1 MFALVSVFIQL
12 LLCLSSV
19 DAGRIGAFR
28 FRAFNNF
35 GTNVFEPYDPL
46 ARRYDN
52 SYIGKLTYFNGT
64 MQSMQSPRAA
74 KLQKILD
81 RLPYSDKAIADGK
94 WVVHMV
100 VQQQSAATEDI
111 ETSDLYSADHT
122 SGGAS
127 LQTHHKKVNC
137 TDDAMHE
144 VLEFEISEHTAAHM
158 SMPDL
163 LDEECVS
170 TTWKDRQSW
179 TQNAY
184 SLMEKTTAADC
195 ADGQL
200 PEAYLYRDLKA
211 TFTADQSTRTERR
224 PEAECLENGD
234 EEVLSF
240 TAEASPEVFTEQY
253 VLEEECNN
261 NADASEIV
269 YAFNTDER
277 WEKSSRDNAVSVGS
291 VVVDT
296 AAQFPF
302 FKNLT
307 TTSSASMSSF
317 SGTAS
322 HSLGQSISRKSTLA
336 AERNS
341 KEPAFTVTA
350 WVKGHGQIMK
360 IASGIGDLCGR
371 MSAFSV
377 DSSGQLR
384 NDWGCSDTHASAL
397 RTTTTEWTHVAFR
410 YDGYGKRSV
419 VVGSQEEVDVQ
430 HDTSKDYIADTG
442 GLVSATTH
450 NAVIVRYNELGDVT
464 GNFEGYSIRDCYEKA
479 LAFDHLYFKINN
491 GVCQSSASKSGS
503 GSIYRRS
510 IQYMITEADFTGQ
523 VLHGPFSGQLDEVL
537 VYDRYLSIETIVQ
550 IGAQLMMPNRFNGTS
565 RIDHPLTGTSVSVKR
580 SWTRYADFS
589 EDNIERSDC
598 YDSSDER
605 YAKAIEHETYSYSG
619 EGRGYGE
626 RISYTSHS
634 GALENI
640 SSLSVTDSLTLCN
653 QEHFDTKLVYHSYQE
668 TTHDQCMAQQVDEGA
683 CLGAGGMLPSTRN
696 ECTGV
701 FYPARSYA
709 WQPDNY
715 ELLYDVSEDDCTVGG
730 DAWGQTQP
738 LLFGAQGRN
747 LNVFSDHEMTFYWRN
762 KVGGETQ
769 VVNRTD
775 LHSMKEWCRGTISCA
790 GLQLDGA
797 VIYPVEA
804 VLAPQNDTAH
814 GYRSCDERFRRP
826 VESAMQCFLHAASA
840 TGPEGLIYISG
851 DEFRSFTW
859 GYEGSET
866 GTACYEDA
874 AVFKWTNTQ
883 VGTRLCS
890 DEPSD
895 YEFLPFEQSR
905 WQRDNDSITSTKE
918 DDCTLHKLDW
928 KAHDYVYETR
938 GTGSRPHFVLRG
950 QKSWQRE
957 PVDCLYATDATF
969 AINKSTARECRDEAI
984 LWGAT
989 GYSFQRVGSE
999 FLYFTPRHFTHIEE
1013 ARTECQRLHAHR
1025 DGPEN
1030 AWDLC
1035 TNAQWNCAA
1044 DDSCITS
1051 DTPDDTIFAVAAC
1064 CFNTGTS
1071 CAITTNTDTCTPKHG
1086 YESFSFRACA
1096 DEQVENTTNTTY
1108 NVYDPVWTRSEWR
1121 DETRSRTYDA
1131 AYYDIVQ
1138 ESGRCGHG
1146 MHLSYDECQVVH
1158 SDGIEPILHANNQQC
1173 SQGTRAL
1180 GLFLLLADYLQYPD
1194 TYTVGGSYDILSYSE
1209 CEHYIQTYGSGS
1221 FGECGS
1227 CYWDGGDTGCCRVG
1241 KAGTYIGNT
1250 YQYGG
1255 EFRGF
1260 HSPSYDNC
1268 KCNGIFQCIQIS
1280 REGCPVNQYFTLL
1293 RNGPTCTP
1301 CPEGTFIDATN
1312 HQITTCGGPTLL
1324 TGKYLQEHT
1333 NGQGVV
1339 VPKEACEAFA
1349 TAVSLPYT
1357 ETDNAATPQGCYVD
1371 ASLPVETVVF
1381 NSNTNTVPCSSTH
1394 RCVKIDDT
1402 KVESTPETY
1411 RDWCADACSAYMS
1424 FSVDT
1429 TNARCRCSERVDLC
1443 SLESS
1448 TGVSLYKHTLLSKT
1462 TLSTVPA
1469 WLGEVYDKDK
1479 IAGCAV
1485 EGTDMYYNRYRYDS
1499 AKQPETGDVALCK
1512 NAFEHFT
1519 ETFDY
1524 NAKCR
1529 YLNHELEVSK
1539 ASLLECQNYAD
1550 QTGYT
1555 AFSFSDGRCLL
1566 ANDRGPCEED
1576 ALWDSRF
1583 FVSPE
1588 AVEQFQRNP
1597 NKKFSIL
1604 PVLECA
1610 GNTTAA
1616 PRVLQVPWGP
1626 EAYGVAWK
1634 LPVNATSYAS
1644 EAEAKAA
1651 CLSDCPAIYKDAS
1664 GSYWA
1669 LDRLE
1674 SGLEMVP
1681 TDPSY
1686 VLHRHRLRNV
1696 DNFNNRRLVTIF
1708 PSASKE
1714 DCHAECLLETS
1725 CRMVQYA
1732 YGQCMFFEDIYETL
1746 TTEKLSYVLYEE
1758 VKGAVSYGPSGD
1770 CWLYKNK
1777 PGQRFSDASDGDCR
1791 SILTNGSGYKT
1802 FPVDKRLAG
1811 ENKVVYILTE
1821 PDLSQAAIASNI
1833 LHEERSEAWCND
1845 RDGQGTWTAYP
1856 AVVSEKEHDDCSG
1869 TWTRNAAIERQNVLQ
1884 RECELPDSKAS
1895 SWTRNS
1901 DAVTATKGKGGYALN
1916 YQNGY
1921 ALRLGSGCGT
1931 LDLEETDKIYGQAC
1945 LNATLCSE
1953 ADRGHGYAVIDGAC
1967 FSYLHEAGGNASDC
1981 RWERSI
1987 ANASSFLPLVRS
1999 NFPDSVE
2006 ACNARATCEGICER
2020 LEAGARA
2027 FVLATSGVAATPT
2040 CHAGWAGEDCTT
2052 LSPSYNTD
2060 ESITDKR
2067 HSAIDYCER
2076 QGQRLCPKQTPF
2088 PVGNLLIQVAP
2099 QSACVHYEAQT
2110 ECTIEDYSA
2119 IEAVAS
2125 CCGRTEKSGKMLVEA
2140 VFYERVKDIGP
2151 CSYPKGLSGSMMVD
2165 STEKLVDSY
2174 SVQQIAKALCAG
2186 GDVASGDCEAACL
2199 ADSSCNYFS
2208 NSSTTC
2214 TLHSTCTQVD
2224 HFDETASTFRLRR
2237 KAGLSDKPQQRHEL
2251 IGDCKYHATVR
2262 AAAVIEQVPFEEAT
2276 DELVPWRCERGSV
2289 VLDRNISFLR
2299 HSLNESFKYDVMEEH
2314 SIDDNTSISL
2324 SYESVR
2330 YTDSVHNT
2338 LEGCL
2343 DSNEGLVNAYDS
2355 VSKRCRTFQDPAS
2368 ALRTEAAFLGQSF
2381 RSAGLFEE
2389 FRMATD
2395 EPFEVLQSSTAALP
2409 VADWALSSAADD
2421 CEVFCLQNNCDGYV
2435 LSGQDCKLVSMPN
2448 STMLAYMRAVEAA
2461 GSVIVRL
2468 RTSSEL
2474 VCRPNASAWQ
2484 ITQFEA
2490 ASMPSLAVT
2499 ELLGTASTLQ
2509 YCKHLFFGDKRT
2521 PRLDVFLYDS
2531 STGEC
2536 RISLLRDTLVASEG
2550 ASTVAGFSAYR
2561 IAVAAMNPWRTEATK
2576 YETEDIARET
2586 CLPPEGMLAGRDCLS
2601 HECAAFWF
2609 REEDVIRHEI
2619 TREQCNP
2626 MLPPEL
2632 PLLSFAWDRNR
2643 QGTLTFN
2650 VEEDTCRESQKFLSW
2665 RTGTEGR
2672 ERIVVESEAECMN
2685 KSTADLTA
2693 VFLGNEPLPDHRSAC
2708 NGIVDEHSF
2717 ERLFP
2722 HAIQMAHSESTRI
2735 VSTQAS
2741 IDECAAHANAYYAHQ
2756 NRSTE
2761 SKVFEYRFTDLQCAI
2776 FSEIECPTLCLP
2788 DDTVKQGFSAF
2799 RLHGETGLTA
2809 ASCWLLSV
2817 LDSQSTG
2824 RTYCRQCPLG
2834 KHSARAGSNCLPCQ
2848 QGRYAD
2854 EEGLRA
2860 CKSCPEGTFQF
2871 GSGETHCHN
2880 CPAGSYQDISEGKR
2894 SCKLCAAGKYEQN
2907 NTCHDCPAGTAAP
2920 NNFESNNA
2928 GDLVYS
2934 GTNYKGPLL
2943 YYDPRFDYSDV
2954 HGISYKEADGTYMKG
2969 YSPIFTAL
2977 RKLQMDQHDS
2987 PADCISCTAG
2997 TYADQSGASECK
3009 ACAEGQFNAAVG
3021 ATDCTEC
3028 NIGKVARPS
3037 NASFHELMPFACFSA
3052 EELGEYKSYNSAT
3065 DAYDKTGEDIGLI
3078 REEAQTHLEDCFES
3092 CKAEQACLFVS
3103 YKASTCRL
3111 HRKCD
3116 ERGETGW
3123 AAYRMSRST
3132 SSISDSTSYALS
3144 IEATVYGPSHH
3155 ECKEESLL
3163 VAPET
3168 YVHFPDNGIS
3178 TAGTIATAF
3187 TFQDAIDQC
3196 NSRRDCVGFTY
3207 AGAEDVS
3214 LRTFEENAP
3223 ILLKNQGDKFGQTG
3237 LQAWFK
3243 EPPVE
3248 TKKDCQQ
3255 QCAQLTNCTFMEWN
3269 GTKACRKWSSCTPV
3283 KKASLEAPE
3292 SSLYQIGLSASYR
3305 LFPFQGRWPCDAV
3318 VLSGKTKEECEAE
3331 AVATTAPMFYFD
3343 DGACHVYVSYTSNG
3357 IDDLYSGLATRQSS
3371 ICLSGSA
3378 PPAFETATGFL
3389 YVLGK
3394 RAWDE
3399 AAVQCFFCP
3408 AGLHTE
3414 VATATVCR
3422 QCQAGTYD
3430 INPQSSNPC
3439 QACELGRF
3447 QDEPGQAT
3455 CKACSAGRYQ
3465 DEVGGEQC
3473 KASGQGYRAVGQ
3485 GLNIAGAQDTALW
3498 AKTSGPLQTNT
3509 NAQAATLD
3517 FEGATGKE
3525 ICGRNS
3531 FAAGYENM
3539 HCKKVPVGA
3548 ISVTRERL
3556 WTKEQVACLYEK
3568 NTAVVYVNVSASLSF
3583 YEGDLFNRGNL
3594 KSVDDCIAFAN
3605 EQSTG
3610 ATARAIAVSFGG
3622 GFCHFFSNTA
3632 DGVTPKC
3639 IVTDAHE
3646 SASISVGETQYASQA
3661 DEPSIDPEWFENWTP
3676 HEGVRFVGPYECT
3689 GINYAYVGDYYS
3701 VSDCIN
3707 ICRQSRNNGV
3717 AACRYISYSSNDN
3730 KCYLVNWEV
3739 GLTPETD
3746 GSGQSGKIFQTT
3758 VSNVEEACSY
3768 GSRTVTRNSGDT
3780 EVGSGGYRV
3789 KDHVPGADVGHFT
3802 EYSITG
3808 EGTSFGETMKII
3820 GRKDSN
3826 GGLSVGMGGYYQT
3839 GVPNI
3844 IDERMSASL
3853 TVQGINGCNPG
3864 NTYCPDPIYP
3874 FCSNTNTDTL
3884 STGIDLGLGT
3894 IDSSYGYMYIT
3905 LPQYVFETQTSRGGQ
3920 TVTYKI
3926 LHLAWPSKLTCNGE
3940 IWSWDADGN
3949 KITTGTDQ
3957 TTGLGATDIFW
3968 RPSSTATEYKGYAA
3982 FTTFELQ
3989 FQTNQRQAIE
3999 CQVDSFHQTRV
4010 LNVSWSDMEKLKNVY
4025 SDIYLSVFLGDGFA
4039 ESNILLQDPYTFG
4052 QAHDPYSSY
4061 IFDTSS
4067 NCRGS
4072 NKLLFFIHGHEDPG
4086 VETSEWHIDECK
4098 DPQFETDRCINLEYC
4113 TYRTYRTEF
4122 SSACRWGRRR
4132 FYDRMK
4138 TVLLQQHTLATNVFP
4153 DYKIDGGYQAD
4164 NLLHTLGFYDIHDLN
4179 EENGTKNG
4187 PLEFTYKRVNHIS
4200 YNHSSIMPL
4209 FDVGMNEDNFDTTD
4223 TSMANFRAVKGG
4235 NTFEYCS
4242 GSTTQPAAPYYPASC
4257 DDLGY
4262 PFIIDQLE
4270 SASSSKK
4277 VCVKVG
4283 SLPLEKCCIGSECD
4297 SSIPSCMNVTGSSGL
4312 ASVPYTVLQYLSFDE
4327 SAAAVLSEHSDN
4339 NAARGLAY
4347 VKDKCSQRGNACL
4360 GVSSNVADDFFYTH
4374 APSLALKI
4382 KINTDRDFV
4391 LKTADYKEEGLA
4403 TIENA
4408 TKEEGADTLRACYEI
4423 CLQTRLCTM
4432 FSFRPSDSG
4441 CFVQRDLFAS
4451 VIDSGT
4457 EVLFTLNKNVDDTSK
4472 AQFCRPCAIGST
4484 ASSATQGGIGV
4495 CKACEPGKISSTSN
4509 IFVAEEQVGLAAQ
4522 EDCQACPV
4530 GMLYLAATASCIACP
4545 KGFAC
4550 AREES
4555 YFGSAVAQCKKH
4567 EYSTSS
4573 LLDFEGEGVSS
4584 SASLRCDYCVAGKY
4598 NNMKG
4603 AEYCEK
4609 CPKGFYSNIRQSCEP
4624 CPVGTYTLTTA
4635 SDECFEVD
4643 SQSYIAW
4650 PASTLSAKRL
4660 CSTGNCAVGES
4671 RTCIGTEDAYCQS
4684 CPELRPG
4691 HRTYAIGSECV
4702 IEKCQPGTFSANGC
4716 LGSSCCTD
4724 CTSNCKAGQHSVG
4737 CGDPDDLIG
4746 GHTQNTQCADCPVNT
4761 YTEFDALDAPCDE
4774 GAGPNFGSQGTCAKC
4789 DEAPH
4794 ILGEGFTTAS
4804 PWSYLDAYERIS
4816 PTPETHTD
4824 QRRCAAGTENAGN
4837 LPSNNNRNSFLTDPQ
4852 KKCCSAAAYKCIDCR
4867 STELVSYS
4875 YSASG
4880 GIWSY
4885 NTLFFGRTEQ
4895 PAWSTDGLTGQTY
4908 CQSYWYLWNKAA
4920 RDAVVAHDARYAPV
4934 YGCTDSDANNYNSGA
4949 TKSDGSC
4956 TYDDCFPSEAIVE
4969 TPEGKKPIYALEIG
4983 DFALSHEGF
4992 SEVYL
4997 LGHADNESVAEYLHL
5012 TTDNGTSIRLSKEHF
5027 IESNG
5032 RYVYAKDVKKGDRLA
5047 YGERVIGIEKEKA
5060 KGLWNPFT
5068 IAGTIVVDGVLAS
5081 CHSDWFLENLPEW
5094 MRPSR
5099 HLIPAIYQALMAP
5112 ARQIYRRNRAWVR
5125 RFVDSFEGKAIGEHS
5140 LTDVLKKMWSSYGR
5154 ENVSGDH

>member
-35 GTNVFEPYDPL
+35 GTHVFEPYDPL
-46 ARRYDN
+46 ALRYDN

-81 RLPYSDKAIADGK
+81 RLPYSDKAIADGQ

-111 ETSDLYSADHT
+111 ETSDLNSADHT

-127 LQTHHKKVNC
+127 LQTHHKKINC
-137 TDDAMHE
+137 TDDAAHE

-179 TQNAY
+179 TQNTY
-184 SLMEKTTAADC
+184 SLTEKTTAADC

-253 VLEEECNN
+253 VLEEECND
-261 NADASEIV
+261 NADASDIL
-269 YAFNTDER
+269 YAFNADER

-296 AAQFPF
+296 AAQLPF
-302 FKNLT
+302 FKNRT
-307 TTSSASMSSF
+307 TTSSASVSSF

-322 HSLGQSISRKSTLA
+322 QSLGQSISRKSTLA
-336 AERNS
+336 QERNS

-350 WVKGHGQIMK
+350 WVKGFGQVMK

-371 MSAFSV
+371 MSAFSI
-377 DSSGQLR
+377 DSGGQLR

-430 HDTSKDYIADTG
+430 HDTSKDYFADTG

-464 GNFEGYSIRDCYEKA
+464 GNFEGYSLRDCYEKA
-479 LAFDHLYFKINN
+479 VGFDHLYFKINN

-550 IGAQLMMPNRFNGTS
+550 IGAQLTMPDRFNGTS
-565 RIDHPLTGTSVSVKR
+565 RIDHPLTGMSVAVKR

-589 EDNIERSDC
+589 EDDVKRSDC

-605 YAKAIEHETYSYSG
+605 YTKAIEHETYSYSG

-668 TTHDQCMAQQVDEGA
+668 TSHDECMAQQVDEGA

-696 ECTGV
+696 ECAGT

-730 DAWGQTQP
+730 DAWGQSQP

-775 LHSMKEWCRGTISCA
+775 LHSMQEWCRGTISCA

-814 GYRSCDERFRRP
+814 GFRSCDERFRRP

-928 KAHDYVYETR
+928 RGHDYVYETR

-969 AINKSTARECRDEAI
+969 AINKSTARECRDQAI
-984 LWGAT
+984 LWRAT

-999 FLYFTPRHFTHIEE
+999 FLYLTARHFTHPEE
-1013 ARTECQRLHAHR
+1013 ARAECQRLHANR

-1096 DEQVENTTNTTY
+1096 DEQIENTTNTTY
-1108 NVYDPVWTRSEWR
+1108 NVYAPVWARSEWR
-1121 DETRSRTYDA
+1121 TETRSRTYDA
-1131 AYYDIVQ
+1131 AYYDIV
-1138 ESGRCGHG
+1138 EEDRCGHG
-1146 MHLSYDECQVVH
+1146 MHLSYDECLAVH
-1158 SDGIEPILHANNQQC
+1158 SDGIAPILHASDQQC

-1180 GLFLLLADYLQYPD
+1180 GLFVSYTITTATFSMVAWYNYPEITKAECYQYYLDHYSQYPWSSTGSSGTGVCGHYYYYQSGHRFYWNKD
-1194 TYTVGGSYDILSYSE
+1194 DMCIGSSNYVGGQCVQKFTTATSY
-1209 CEHYIQTYGSGS
+1209 
-1221 FGECGS
+1221 
-1227 CYWDGGDTGCCRVG
+1227 
-1241 KAGTYIGNT
+1241 
-1250 YQYGG
+1250 
-1255 EFRGF
+1255 
-1260 HSPSYDNC
+1260 
-1268 KCNGIFQCIQIS
+1268 
-1280 REGCPVNQYFTLL
+1280 
-1293 RNGPTCTP
+1293 
-1301 CPEGTFIDATN
+1301 
-1312 HQITTCGGPTLL
+1312 

-1333 NGQGVV
+1333 DGQSVV
-1339 VPKEACEAFA
+1339 VPKEACQAFA
-1349 TAVSLPYT
+1349 TALGLSFSEV
-1357 ETDNAATPQGCYVD
+1357 DNAATPQGCYVD
-1371 ASLPVETVVF
+1371 ASLPAETVVF

-1394 RCVKIDDT
+1394 RCVKIDDSKAQT
-1402 KVESTPETY
+1402 TPETY

-1448 TGVSLYKHTLLSKT
+1448 TGVSLYRYPWLGKT
-1462 TLSTVPA
+1462 TLSADPV
-1469 WLGEVYDKDK
+1469 WLGEVYDKNK

-1485 EGTDMYYNRYRYDS
+1485 EGTDMYYNAYRYDS
-1499 AKQPETGDVALCK
+1499 AKRPANGDVGLCK

-1524 NAKCR
+1524 SNTKCR
-1529 YLNHELEVSK
+1529 YLNHELEVDK

-1555 AFSFSDGRCLL
+1555 AFSFSGQRCLL
-1566 ANDRGPCEED
+1566 AKDRGPCEED

-1588 AVEQFQRNP
+1588 AVEQFQP
-1597 NKKFSIL
+1597 NTNKEFSVV

-1610 GNTTAA
+1610 ENTTAA

-1626 EAYGVAWK
+1626 EAYGVAWQ

-1644 EAEAKAA
+1644 EAEVKAA

-1674 SGLEMVP
+1674 GDEMEP

-1686 VLHRHRLRNV
+1686 ALHRYRLRNV
-1696 DNFNNRRLVTIF
+1696 DNFDNRRLVTIF

-1714 DCHAECLLETS
+1714 DCHAECLMETS

-1732 YGQCMFFEDIYETL
+1732 YGQCMFFDSIYETL
-1746 TTEKLSYVLYEE
+1746 ATEKLSYVLYEE

-1770 CWLYKNK
+1770 CWLYKNN

-1791 SILTNGSGYKT
+1791 SILTTGSGYKT
-1802 FPVDKRLAG
+1802 FPVDQRLAG

-1821 PDLSQAAIASNI
+1821 PDLTAAAIASNI
-1833 LHEERSEAWCND
+1833 VHEERSEAWCDD
-1845 RDGQGTWTAYP
+1845 RDGQGAWTAYP

-1869 TWTRNAAIERQNVLQ
+1869 TWTRNAAIERHNILQ
-1884 RECELPDSKAS
+1884 RECELSDSKAS

-1901 DAVTATKGKGGYALN
+1901 DAVTETKGKGGYALN

-1921 ALRLGSGCGT
+1921 ALRLGVGCGT
-1931 LDLEETDKIYGQAC
+1931 LDLEETDKVYGQAC

-2006 ACNARATCEGICER
+2006 ACNARASCEGICER
-2020 LEAGARA
+2020 LEAGGRA
-2027 FVLATSGVAATPT
+2027 FVLATSSVAATPL
-2040 CHAGWAGEDCTT
+2040 CHAGWTGDDCTT

-2060 ESITDKR
+2060 DSITDKR

-2088 PVGNLLIQVAP
+2088 PMGNLLIQIAP

-2110 ECTIEDYSA
+2110 ECAIEDYSA

-2140 VFYERVKDIGP
+2140 VVYDRVKDIGL
-2151 CSYPKGLSGSMMVD
+2151 CSYPKGLSGSMVVD
-2165 STEKLVDSY
+2165 STAKLTDAY

-2186 GDVASGDCEAACL
+2186 GNVTTGDCEAACL
-2199 ADSSCNYFS
+2199 AESSCNYFS
-2208 NSSTTC
+2208 NTSATC
-2214 TLHSTCTQVD
+2214 TLHSACTQLTD
-2224 HFDETASTFRLRR
+2224 HFDDTAATFRLRR
-2237 KAGLSDKPQQRHEL
+2237 KAGLFDKPQQRHEL

-2262 AAAVIEQVPFEEAT
+2262 AAAVIDQATFEEAT

-2289 VLDRNISFLR
+2289 VLDRSISFLR

-2314 SIDDNTSISL
+2314 SVDDNTSISL
-2324 SYESVR
+2324 SYETVR
-2330 YTDSVHNT
+2330 YTDSVHDT

-2343 DSNEGLVNAYDS
+2343 DSNEGLVNAYEA

-2395 EPFEVLQSSTAALP
+2395 EPFEVLQSRTDVLP
-2409 VADWALSSAADD
+2409 VVDWSLSSAADE
-2421 CEVFCLQNNCDGYV
+2421 CEAFCLQNECDGYV
-2435 LSGQDCKLVSMPN
+2435 LSGQDCKLLSMPN

-2461 GSVIVRL
+2461 GTVIVRL
-2468 RTSSEL
+2468 RTPSEL

-2490 ASMPSLAVT
+2490 ASMPPLALT

-2561 IAVAAMNPWRTEATK
+2561 IAVAAMNPRRTEATK

-2586 CLPPEGMLAGRDCLS
+2586 CLPPDGVLAGRDCLS
-2601 HECAAFWF
+2601 HECAPFWF

-2619 TREQCNP
+2619 TRDACNP
-2626 MLPPEL
+2626 TLPPEL

-2650 VEEDTCRESQKFLSW
+2650 VEEEPCRASQKFLSW
-2665 RTGTEGR
+2665 RTGTEGTGK
-2672 ERIVVESEAECMN
+2672 VVVQSEAECLN
-2685 KSTADLTA
+2685 KSTAEVTA

-2788 DDTVKQGFSAF
+2788 DETAKQGFFAF

-2824 RTYCRQCPLG
+2824 NAYCRQCPLG

-2880 CPAGSYQDISEGKR
+2880 CPAGSYQDIGEGKR

-2934 GTNYKGPLL
+2934 GANYKGPLL

-2987 PADCISCTAG
+2987 AADCISCTAG
-2997 TYADQSGASECK
+2997 TYADQTGASECK

-3021 ATDCTEC
+3021 ATGCTEC
-3028 NIGKVARPS
+3028 SIGEVARPS
-3037 NASFHELMPFACFSA
+3037 DASFHELMPFACFSA
-3052 EELGEYKSYNSAT
+3052 EELGEYKDT
-3065 DAYDKTGEDIGLI
+3065 GIKTGEDIGLI
-3078 REEAQTHLEDCFES
+3078 REEAQAHLEDCFES

-3103 YKASTCRL
+3103 YKASVCRL

-3116 ERGETGW
+3116 ERGEAGW
-3123 AAYRMSRST
+3123 TAYRMSRST
-3132 SSISDSTSYALS
+3132 SSISDSTAYALS
-3144 IEATVYGPSHH
+3144 VEATVYGPSHH
-3155 ECKEESLL
+3155 ECEEESLL

-3168 YVHFPDNGIS
+3168 YVHFPDHGIT

-3196 NSRRDCVGFTY
+3196 NTMSDCVGFTY

-3223 ILLKNQGDKFGQTG
+3223 ILLKNQGDKFEQNG
-3237 LQAWFK
+3237 LQAFFK
-3243 EPPVE
+3243 EQPVE

-3283 KKASLEAPE
+3283 KKAFLEAPE
-3292 SSLYQIGLSASYR
+3292 SSLYQISLSASHR

-3318 VLSGKTKEECEAE
+3318 VFGGKTKEECEAE
-3331 AVATTAPMFYFD
+3331 AVAKTAPMFYFD
-3343 DGACHVYVSYTSNG
+3343 DGACHVYLSYTSNG
-3357 IDDLYSGLATRQSS
+3357 IDDLYSGLVGRQSS

-3378 PPAFETATGFL
+3378 PPPFETATGFL
-3389 YVLGK
+3389 YTLGK
-3394 RAWDE
+3394 RTWDE
-3399 AAVQCFFCP
+3399 AAVQCSFCP

-3414 VATATVCR
+3414 VVAATVCR

-3465 DEVGGEQC
+3465 DETGGEQC

-3485 GLNIAGAQDTALW
+3485 GLANIAGTQDTALW

-3509 NAQAATLD
+3509 DAQAALID
-3517 FEGATGKE
+3517 FEGATGRE

-3568 NTAVVYVNVSASLSF
+3568 DTAVLYVNVSVSLSF
-3583 YEGDLFNRGNL
+3583 YEGDLFNRGNM

-3610 ATARAIAVSFGG
+3610 STALAVAVSFGG
-3622 GFCHFFSNTA
+3622 GLCHFFSNTA

-3639 IVTDAHE
+3639 IATGAHE
-3646 SASISVGETQYASQA
+3646 SASLSISEAQFSSQS

-3676 HEGVRFVGPYECT
+3676 HEGVRFVSPYQCKL
-3689 GINYAYVGDYYS
+3689 INYHDVGDFFS
-3701 VSDCIN
+3701 ATDCTN
-3707 ICRQSRNNGV
+3707 ACRQQRTQGK
-3717 AACRYISYSSNDN
+3717 AACRYVSYNSNDN
-3730 KCYLVNWEV
+3730 RCFFVNWDDGDSV
-3739 GLTPETD
+3739 TLKFD
-3746 GSGQSGKIFQTT
+3746 GSGESSTIFENTIA
-3758 VSNVEEACSY
+3758 NIELPCSY
-3768 GSRTVTRNSGDT
+3768 GSRTVPLDT
-3780 EVGSGGYRV
+3780 TDTTAGSGGYRI
-3789 KDHVPGADVGHFT
+3789 DSISGSNTEHSSTFT
-3802 EYSITG
+3802 ITG
-3808 EGTSFGETMKII
+3808 FGATFGETMEIK
-3820 GRKDSN
+3820 GRKDKFGFDS
-3826 GGLSVGMGGYYQT
+3826 
-3839 GVPNI
+3839 
-3844 IDERMSASL
+3844 
-3853 TVQGINGCNPG
+3853 
-3864 NTYCPDPIYP
+3864 
-3874 FCSNTNTDTL
+3874 
-3884 STGIDLGLGT
+3884 LGLGGDGVT
-3894 IDSSYGYMYIT
+3894 VSSFTVSHGSIYSPSLPPTTTALLMGNVRLPIGHYSIFGDPPIPANGYYPNNQPVYGEDWEEDGFNGWIAFDIHFVFVNEVKCSNGEQWNWDSNGVASGHDHDHDMTFNDNLGMNGVVIT
-3905 LPQYVFETQTSRGGQ
+3905 LNSASTCEISF
-3920 TVTYKI
+3920 
-3926 LHLAWPSKLTCNGE
+3926 ASKLVQEDYRCDYFFYGIPSSQHTCYKYVSDGEWYINVYGGVYVRNSDLSAASRPRHSITVDCNGAC
-3940 IWSWDADGN
+3940 AD
-3949 KITTGTDQ
+3949 T
-3957 TTGLGATDIFW
+3957 
-3968 RPSSTATEYKGYAA
+3968 SSEWKSQECDTASERARDG
-3982 FTTFELQ
+3982 
-3989 FQTNQRQAIE
+3989 
-3999 CQVDSFHQTRV
+3999 
-4010 LNVSWSDMEKLKNVY
+4010 
-4025 SDIYLSVFLGDGFA
+4025 GDGF
-4039 ESNILLQDPYTFG
+4039 
-4052 QAHDPYSSY
+4052 
-4061 IFDTSS
+4061 TS
-4067 NCRGS
+4067 
-4072 NKLLFFIHGHEDPG
+4072 D
-4086 VETSEWHIDECK
+4086 
-4098 DPQFETDRCINLEYC
+4098 
-4113 TYRTYRTEF
+4113 
-4122 SSACRWGRRR
+4122 CRWSRRR
-4132 FYDRMK
+4132 FYDRIK
-4138 TVLLQQHTLATNVFP
+4138 TALLQDHTIPTNVFP
-4153 DYKIDGGYQAD
+4153 DYNINGGYQGP
-4164 NLLHTLGFYDIHDLN
+4164 NLLKTLGFINFQDHN
-4179 EENGTKNG
+4179 EASGSTTG
-4187 PLEFTYKRVNHIS
+4187 PLHIS
-4200 YNHSSIMPL
+4200 YDRVTHLSYDHDSIMPL
-4209 FDVGMNEDNFDTTD
+4209 FDVGTNGDDFYATD
-4223 TSMANFRAVKGG
+4223 TSMASFRAKKGA
-4235 NTFEYCS
+4235 NSFEYCS
-4242 GSTTQPAAPYYPASC
+4242 GSTMQRTAPHFPRSC
-4257 DDLGY
+4257 DDLGF
-4262 PFIIDQLE
+4262 PFVINAGDSQ
-4270 SASSSKK
+4270 SGTQK
-4277 VCVKVG
+4277 VCTKVG
-4283 SLPLEKCCIGSECD
+4283 TDPVEECCIGPDCPVGG
-4297 SSIPSCMNVTGSSGL
+4297 SIPRCMDSVSYSGL
-4312 ASVPYTVLQYLSFDE
+4312 HVVDYEISQYLSYSTSNPVSISAHTE
-4327 SAAAVLSEHSDN
+4327 SDASV
-4339 NAARGLAY
+4339 GIAY
-4347 VKDKCSQRGNACL
+4347 VKDRCSQLGRFCL
-4360 GVSSNVADDFFYTH
+4360 AVSSNSPEQIYYAHGQEV
-4374 APSLALKI
+4374 SLKLKESG
-4382 KINTDRDFV
+4382 DRDLL
-4391 LKTADYKEEGLA
+4391 LKAADFTEDSQATIQGASKEEG
-4403 TIENA
+4403 IDNIQ
-4408 TKEEGADTLRACYEI
+4408 DCYER
-4423 CLQTRLCTM
+4423 CLETAFCGM
-4432 FSFRPSDSG
+4432 FSFQPSNRS
-4441 CFVQRDLFAS
+4441 CFLQRSIFATAVGS
-4451 VIDSGT
+4451 ST
-4457 EVLFTLNKNVDDTSK
+4457 EVLFKLYNNIDDTSK
-4472 AQFCRPCAIGST
+4472 AQFCTPCAIGST
-4484 ASSATQGGIGV
+4484 ASNANRGGTGL
-4495 CKACEPGKISSTSN
+4495 CQACGPGEISSTSDLF
-4509 IFVAEEQVGLAAQ
+4509 IAEEQVGIAAQ
-4522 EDCQACPV
+4522 EECKPCPA
-4530 GMLYLAATASCIACP
+4530 GMLYLAITQSCIACP
-4545 KGFAC
+4545 KGFIC
-4550 AREES
+4550 PRSGS
-4555 YFGSAVAQCKKH
+4555 YFGSSVAQCKKS

-4573 LLDFEGEGVSS
+4573 LLDFSGEDIST
-4584 SASLRCDYCVAGKY
+4584 SASLRCATCTAGKY

-4609 CPKGFYSNIRQSCEP
+4609 CPKGFFSTARSSCQP

-4635 SDECFEVD
+4635 SEECFQVD
-4643 SQSYIAW
+4643 SQSFIAW
-4650 PASTLSAKRL
+4650 PASTLSDKRL
-4660 CSTGNCAVGES
+4660 CESSECTSVAES
-4671 RTCIGTEDAYCQS
+4671 RTCIGTEDAYCQE
-4684 CPELRPG
+4684 CPEIRPG
-4691 HRTYAIGSECV
+4691 HRTYYDGGCQVLACPENTYSTHGCIG
-4702 IEKCQPGTFSANGC
+4702 IGC
-4716 LGSSCCTD
+4716 CIP

-4737 CGDPDDLIG
+4737 CGDPVNDQG
-4746 GHTQNTQCADCPVNT
+4746 GSTQNTQCADCPVNT
-4761 YTEFDALDAPCDE
+4761 YTEFDALGAPCNE
-4774 GAGPNFGSQGTCAKC
+4774 GSGPNFGSQGTCAKC
-4789 DEAPH
+4789 DGEPH

-4804 PWSYLDAYERIS
+4804 AFYYMPYYNTIS
-4816 PTPETHTD
+4816 PTPATQTD
-4824 QRRCAAGTENAGN
+4824 QRRCAAGTIATGN
-4837 LPSNNNRNSFLTDPQ
+4837 LPSDDDRNSFKDTSPESQ
-4852 KKCCSAAAYKCIDCR
+4852 CCSAAAYQCIPCR
-4867 STELVSYS
+4867 SESVSYS
-4875 YSASG
+4875 YS
-4880 GIWSY
+4880 
-4885 NTLFFGRTEQ
+4885 FFSPVPRYDKLWGRTEQ

-4920 RDAVVAHDARYAPV
+4920 RDDISSFDSIWAP
-4934 YGCTDSDANNYNSGA
+4934 SPSPSPSPAP
-4949 TKSDGSC
+4949 
-4956 TYDDCFPSEAIVE
+4956 DCFPSEAIVE

-4997 LGHADNESVAEYLHL
+4997 LGHADNKSIAEYLRL

-5032 RYVYAKDVKKGDRLA
+5032 RYVYAKDVRKGDRLA
-5047 YGERVIGIEKEKA
+5047 YGERVIEIEKEKA

-5081 CHSDWFLENLPEW
+5081 CHSDWFLEELPEW

-5099 HLIPAIYQALMAP
+5099 ALIPAIYQALMAP
-5112 ARQIYRRNRAWVR
+5112 AREIYKRNRAWVR
-5125 RFVDSFEGKAIGEHS
+5125 RFTESFEGKAIGEHPF
-5140 LTDVLKKMWSSYGR
+5140 TDVLSKMWMTYGR
-5154 ENVSGDH
+5154 ENVSGKK

>member
-1 MFALVSVFIQL
+1 MPSLFIHTFLCL
-12 LLCLSSV
+12 LLLPSV
-19 DAGRIGAFR
+19 HAGRIGAFR

-35 GTNVFEPYDPL
+35 GTHVFEPYDPL

-52 SYIGKLTYFNGT
+52 SYIGKLTYLNGA

-81 RLPYSDKAIADGK
+81 RLPYSDKAIADGQ

-100 VQQQSAATEDI
+100 VKQQSAASEDI
-111 ETSDLYSADHT
+111 ETSDLNSADHT

-127 LQTHHKKVNC
+127 LQTHHKKINC
-137 TDDAMHE
+137 TDDAAHE

-179 TQNAY
+179 TQNPY
-184 SLMEKTTAADC
+184 SLTEKTTAADC

-224 PEAECLENGD
+224 PAAECIDNGD

-253 VLEEECNN
+253 VLEEECND
-261 NADASEIV
+261 NADASEIL
-269 YAFNTDER
+269 YAFNADER
-277 WEKSSRDNAVSVGS
+277 WAKSSRDNAVSVGS
-291 VVVDT
+291 VVVDM
-296 AAQFPF
+296 AAPLPF
-302 FKNLT
+302 FKNRT
-307 TTSSASMSSF
+307 TTSSASVSSF

-336 AERNS
+336 QERNS

-371 MSAFSV
+371 MSTFSI

-430 HDTSKDYIADTG
+430 HDTSKDYFSDTG

-510 IQYMITEADFTGQ
+510 IQYMITEEDFTGQ

-537 VYDRYLSIETIVQ
+537 VYDRYLSLATIVQ
-550 IGAQLMMPNRFNGTS
+550 IGAQLTMPDRFNGTS
-565 RIDHPLTGTSVSVKR
+565 RIDHPLTGMSVAVKR

-589 EDNIERSDC
+589 EDDVKRSDC

-626 RISYTSHS
+626 KISYTSHS
-634 GALENI
+634 GALENV

-668 TTHDQCMAQQVDEGA
+668 TTRDQCMAQQVDEGA

-696 ECTGV
+696 ECAGT
-701 FYPARSYA
+701 FYPSRAYA

-730 DAWGQTQP
+730 DAWGQSQP

-775 LHSMKEWCRGTISCA
+775 LHSMQEWCRGTISCA
-790 GLQLDGA
+790 GLQLDGD

-814 GYRSCDERFRRP
+814 GYRPCDERFRRP
-826 VESAMQCFLHAASA
+826 IESAMQCFLHAASA

-866 GTACYEDA
+866 GTTCYEDA
-874 AVFKWTNTQ
+874 GVFKWATTTYNVTMNAPVYSGAPTYSIVERCDTDGMGHMYSDTRAGGCLYKNGRLFWNPCFDCGNFVCGVDGYACYQSVTSALPTQ
-883 VGTRLCS
+883 GTRLCS

-905 WQRDNDSITSTKE
+905 WQRDNNSITSTKE

-928 KAHDYVYETR
+928 RGHDYVYETR

-957 PVDCLYATDATF
+957 PVDCLYASDATF
-969 AINKSTARECRDEAI
+969 AIDKSTARECRDEAI
-984 LWGAT
+984 HWRAT

-999 FLYFTPRHFTHIEE
+999 FLYLTARHFTHPEE
-1013 ARTECQRLHAHR
+1013 ARAECQRLHANR

-1035 TNAQWNCAA
+1035 TNAQWNCAV

-1096 DEQVENTTNTTY
+1096 DEQIENTTNTTY
-1108 NVYDPVWTRSEWR
+1108 NVYDPVWARSEWR
-1121 DETRSRTYDA
+1121 TETRSRTYDA

-1158 SDGIEPILHANNQQC
+1158 SDGIAPILHASNQQC
-1173 SQGTRAL
+1173 SQGTRAS
-1180 GLFLLLADYLQYPD
+1180 GIFV
-1194 TYTVGGSYDILSYSE
+1194 TYTTATFSMVYWLQNKDPAVTRDECYQYYLESSYYLLGYPWQE
-1209 CEHYIQTYGSGS
+1209 GSGGPLGVCAAS
-1221 FGECGS
+1221 RNWFQWGVH
-1227 CYWDGGDTGCCRVG
+1227 GDCDMSWG
-1241 KAGTYIGNT
+1241 YIDDACLKK
-1250 YQYGG
+1250 
-1255 EFRGF
+1255 F
-1260 HSPSYDNC
+1260 
-1268 KCNGIFQCIQIS
+1268 
-1280 REGCPVNQYFTLL
+1280 
-1293 RNGPTCTP
+1293 PTSHT
-1301 CPEGTFIDATN
+1301 
-1312 HQITTCGGPTLL
+1312 
-1324 TGKYLQEHT
+1324 KYMQEHT

-1339 VPKEACEAFA
+1339 IPKEACEAFA
-1349 TAVSLPYT
+1349 TAISLSYS
-1357 ETDNAATPQGCYVD
+1357 ETDNTATPQGCYVD
-1371 ASLPVETVVF
+1371 ASSLTETVVF

-1402 KVESTPETY
+1402 KAQSSADTY
-1411 RDWCADACSAYMS
+1411 RDWCATACSAYMS

-1429 TNARCRCSERVDLC
+1429 SSAHCRCSERIDLC
-1443 SLESS
+1443 SLESR
-1448 TGVSLYKHTLLSKT
+1448 TGVSLYRYPWLGKT
-1462 TLSTVPA
+1462 TLSAVPA
-1469 WLGEVYDKDK
+1469 WLGEVYDKDN
-1479 IAGCAV
+1479 IAGCAI
-1485 EGTDMYYNRYRYDS
+1485 EGTDMYYNAYRYDS
-1499 AKQPETGDVALCK
+1499 AKLPANGDVALCK

-1529 YLNHELEVSK
+1529 YLNHELEVDK

-1566 ANDRGPCEED
+1566 AKDRGPCEED
-1576 ALWDSRF
+1576 ALWDSMF
-1583 FVSPE
+1583 FVRPE
-1588 AVEQFQRNP
+1588 DVEQFQKNS

-1610 GNTTAA
+1610 ENVTSGS
-1616 PRVLQVPWGP
+1616 RVLQIPWGP
-1626 EAYGVAWK
+1626 EAYGVAWQ
-1634 LPVNATSYAS
+1634 LPVNATSYTS

-1651 CLSDCPAIYKDAS
+1651 CLSDCPAIYKDPS

-1674 SGLEMVP
+1674 SGLEMTP
-1681 TDPSY
+1681 TAASFA
-1686 VLHRHRLRNV
+1686 LHRHRLRNV
-1696 DNFNNRRLVTIF
+1696 DNFDNRRLVTIF

-1714 DCHAECLLETS
+1714 DCHAECLSETS
-1725 CRMVQYA
+1725 CRMAQYA
-1732 YGQCMFFEDIYETL
+1732 YGQCMFFEGVYETL
-1746 TTEKLSYVLYEE
+1746 ATDKLSYVLYEE
-1758 VKGAVSYGPSGD
+1758 FKGAVSYGPSGD

-1777 PGQRFSDASDGDCR
+1777 PGQRFSDASDGDCK
-1791 SILTNGSGYKT
+1791 SILTTGSGYKT

-1821 PDLSQAAIASNI
+1821 PDLTQAALASNTV
-1833 LHEERSEAWCND
+1833 HEERSEAWCND

-1856 AVVSEKEHDDCSG
+1856 DVVSEKEHDDCSG
-1869 TWTRNAAIERQNVLQ
+1869 AWTRNAAIERQSVLQ

-1895 SWTRNS
+1895 WTRNS
-1901 DAVTATKGKGGYALN
+1901 DAVTETKGKGGYALN
-1916 YQNGY
+1916 YHNGY
-1921 ALRLGSGCGT
+1921 ALRLGFGCGQ
-1931 LDLEETDKIYGQAC
+1931 LDLEETSKVYGRAC

-2020 LEAGARA
+2020 LESGGRA
-2027 FVLATSGVAATPT
+2027 FVLATSSVSVTPT
-2040 CHAGWAGEDCTT
+2040 CHAGWTGDDCTT
-2052 LSPSYNTD
+2052 LLPSYNTD
-2060 ESITDKR
+2060 DSITDKR

-2088 PVGNLLIQVAP
+2088 PMGNLLIQIAP

-2110 ECTIEDYSA
+2110 ECAIEDYSA

-2140 VFYERVKDIGP
+2140 LFYKRVKDIGP

-2165 STEKLVDSY
+2165 STAKLVDTY

-2208 NSSTTC
+2208 NSSTAC
-2214 TLHSTCTQVD
+2214 TLHSACTQLTD
-2224 HFDETASTFRLRR
+2224 HFDDTAATFRLRR
-2237 KAGLSDKPQQRHEL
+2237 KAGLFDKPQERHEL

-2262 AAAVIEQVPFEEAT
+2262 AAAVIEQVAFDEAT

-2299 HSLNESFKYDVMEEH
+2299 HSLNESFKFDVMEEH

-2324 SYESVR
+2324 SYEAVH
-2330 YTDSVHNT
+2330 YTDSVHET
-2338 LEGCL
+2338 LEDCL

-2389 FRMATD
+2389 FRVATD
-2395 EPFEVLQSSTAALP
+2395 DSFEVLQSRTAVLP
-2409 VADWALSSAADD
+2409 VADWALSSAADE
-2421 CEVFCLQNNCDGYV
+2421 CEAFCLQNDCDGYV
-2435 LSGQDCKLVSMPN
+2435 LSGQECKLVSMPD
-2448 STMLAYMRAVEAA
+2448 SAMIAYMRAVEAA

-2468 RTSSEL
+2468 RTPSEL

-2484 ITQFEA
+2484 VTQFEA
-2490 ASMPSLAVT
+2490 ASMPPLALT

-2509 YCKHLFFGDKRT
+2509 YCKQLFFGDRRT

-2536 RISLLRDTLVASEG
+2536 RVSLLRDTLVASEG

-2561 IAVAAMNPWRTEATK
+2561 IAVAAMNPRRTEARR

-2586 CLPPEGMLAGRDCLS
+2586 CLPPEGMLAGRDCRS
-2601 HECAAFWF
+2601 HECAPFWF

-2619 TREQCNP
+2619 TRDVCNP
-2626 MLPPEL
+2626 TLPPEL

-2665 RTGTEGR
+2665 RTGTEGT
-2672 ERIVVESEAECMN
+2672 EKVVVESEAECLN
-2685 KSTADLTA
+2685 KATANLTA

-2722 HAIQMAHSESTRI
+2722 HAIQMTHSESTRI

-2776 FSEIECPTLCLP
+2776 FSETECPTLCLP
-2788 DDTVKQGFSAF
+2788 DETAKQGFSAF

-2880 CPAGSYQDISEGKR
+2880 CPAGSYQDIGEGKR

-2928 GDLVYS
+2928 GDLLYS
-2934 GTNYKGPLL
+2934 GASYKGPLL

-2987 PADCISCTAG
+2987 AADCISCTAG

-3021 ATDCTEC
+3021 ATGCTEC
-3028 NIGKVARPS
+3028 NIGEVARPS
-3037 NASFHELMPFACFSA
+3037 DASFHELMPFACFSA
-3052 EELGEYKSYNSAT
+3052 EELGEI
-3065 DAYDKTGEDIGLI
+3065 GEDIGLI
-3078 REEAQTHLEDCFES
+3078 REEAQAHLEDCFES

-3103 YKASTCRL
+3103 YKASVCRL

-3116 ERGETGW
+3116 ERGEAGW
-3123 AAYRMSRST
+3123 TAYRMSRST
-3132 SSISDSTSYALS
+3132 SSISDSTAYALS
-3144 IEATVYGPSHH
+3144 VEATVYGPSHH
-3155 ECKEESLL
+3155 ECEEEMLL
-3163 VAPET
+3163 LSPDT
-3168 YVHFPDNGIS
+3168 YVHFPDHGIT
-3178 TAGTIATAF
+3178 TAGTIATAS
-3187 TFQDAIDQC
+3187 TFQDAIDKC
-3196 NSRRDCVGFTY
+3196 NTISDCIGFTY
-3207 AGAEDVS
+3207 AGAEDVT
-3214 LRTFEENAP
+3214 LRVFSTESP
-3223 ILLKNQGDKFGQTG
+3223 ILLKSQGDKFVQTG

-3243 EPPVE
+3243 EQPVE
-3248 TKKDCQQ
+3248 TKADCQQ
-3255 QCAQLTNCTFMEWN
+3255 QCAQLANCTFMEWN
-3269 GTKACRKWSSCTPV
+3269 DTKACRKWSSCTPV

-3292 SSLYQIGLSASYR
+3292 SSLYQIDLSASHR

-3331 AVATTAPMFYFD
+3331 AVARTAPMFYFD

-3357 IDDLYSGLATRQSS
+3357 IDDLYSGLAGRQSS

-3378 PPAFETATGFL
+3378 PPAFESATGFL
-3389 YVLGK
+3389 YSLGK
-3394 RAWDE
+3394 RVWDE
-3399 AAVQCFFCP
+3399 AAVQCSFCP

-3414 VATATVCR
+3414 VVAATFCR

-3430 INPQSSNPC
+3430 KDPQSSNPC
-3439 QACELGRF
+3439 EACELGRF

-3465 DEVGGEQC
+3465 DELSGEQC
-3473 KASGQGYRAVGQ
+3473 KASGQGYRTTGSIVQ
-3485 GLNIAGAQDTALW
+3485 GLQSL
-3498 AKTSGPLQTNT
+3498 TSGPLQNNT
-3509 NAQAATLD
+3509 YAEAVNLV
-3517 FEGATGKE
+3517 FEGATGRE

-3531 FAAGYENM
+3531 YAAGYENI
-3539 HCKKVPVGA
+3539 HCTNVPVGSVSVRRERVWTKESTA
-3548 ISVTRERL
+3548 CIYDNSSVTR
-3556 WTKEQVACLYEK
+3556 
-3568 NTAVVYVNVSASLSF
+3568 YVEVRTDLNF
-3583 YEGDLFNRGNL
+3583 FEGDLYNRIGL
-3594 KSVDDCIAFAN
+3594 HSLDDCIAFAN
-3605 EQSTG
+3605 EQSNA
-3610 ATARAIAVSFGG
+3610 ATADAVGVSFEND
-3622 GFCHFFSNTA
+3622 FCHFYSLTT
-3632 DGVTPKC
+3632 DGLVPTCTPSLEH
-3639 IVTDAHE
+3639 A
-3646 SASISVGETQYASQA
+3646 SASMTVSEAAYGSDSDDPA
-3661 DEPSIDPEWFENWTP
+3661 IDKDWFREWTP
-3676 HEGVRFVGPYECT
+3676 HESVRMVSPFQCKGLR
-3689 GINYAYVGDYYS
+3689 YAYIGDYFS
-3701 VSDCIN
+3701 ATDCIN
-3707 ICRQSRNNGV
+3707 MCRMQEKINKPT
-3717 AACRYISYSSNDN
+3717 CRYISYSSVDS
-3730 KCYLVNWEV
+3730 KCYFVNWKADLVN
-3739 GLTPETD
+3739 TD
-3746 GSGQSGKIFQTT
+3746 GLFKGTESENSIFESTVANIEVACSFGSRSIPRQSGMTGVCT
-3758 VSNVEEACSY
+3758 SADS
-3768 GSRTVTRNSGDT
+3768 SGC
-3780 EVGSGGYRV
+3780 GLGGYRFEDYFTAV
-3789 KDHVPGADVGHFT
+3789 SGNENYPDQKADT
-3802 EYSITG
+3802 EYSFQESLSKHIGQIMDIKGMRDKDHTPIVWTDTG
-3808 EGTSFGETMKII
+3808 LGTTHILGSSYTDYTSVTSQQACFDTCLANGYLYSSFATNSVRCRCGNSISSAHAYTYGM
-3820 GRKDSN
+3820 GVYQST
-3826 GGLSVGMGGYYQT
+3826 GTPSLSTGNGGYYKV
-3839 GVPNI
+3839 GSEWYSDSNC
-3844 IDERMSASL
+3844 
-3853 TVQGINGCNPG
+3853 NGY
-3864 NTYCPDPIYP
+3864 T
-3874 FCSNTNTDTL
+3874 SNT
-3884 STGIDLGLGT
+3884 
-3894 IDSSYGYMYIT
+3894 
-3905 LPQYVFETQTSRGGQ
+3905 LPS
-3920 TVTYKI
+3920 
-3926 LHLAWPSKLTCNGE
+3926 
-3940 IWSWDADGN
+3940 
-3949 KITTGTDQ
+3949 
-3957 TTGLGATDIFW
+3957 
-3968 RPSSTATEYKGYAA
+3968 
-3982 FTTFELQ
+3982 
-3989 FQTNQRQAIE
+3989 
-3999 CQVDSFHQTRV
+3999 
-4010 LNVSWSDMEKLKNVY
+4010 
-4025 SDIYLSVFLGDGFA
+4025 
-4039 ESNILLQDPYTFG
+4039 TFG
-4052 QAHDPYSSY
+4052 N
-4061 IFDTSS
+4061 F
-4067 NCRGS
+4067 
-4072 NKLLFFIHGHEDPG
+4072 
-4086 VETSEWHIDECK
+4086 K
-4098 DPQFETDRCINLEYC
+4098 DP
-4113 TYRTYRTEF
+4113 
-4122 SSACRWGRRR
+4122 CRYKRKR
-4132 FYDRMK
+4132 FYDRIK
-4138 TVLLQQHTLATNVFP
+4138 AVLLQEHSIESNMFPQYLLAE
-4153 DYKIDGGYQAD
+4153 GYSGD
-4164 NLLHTLGFYDIHDLN
+4164 NLLNNLGFYDFQDYQSTDGL
-4179 EENGTKNG
+4179 KM
-4187 PLEFTYKRVNHIS
+4187 TYKIKNHIKYDS
-4200 YNHSSIMPL
+4200 DSIRPL
-4209 FDVGMNEDNFDTTD
+4209 FEVSTNDNNFHSIDD
-4223 TSMANFRAVKGG
+4223 SSGPFRANKGA
-4235 NTFEYCS
+4235 NSYEYCS
-4242 GSTTQPAAPYYPASC
+4242 GSTTQRYAVNMPKSC
-4257 DDLGY
+4257 DEVGFPFVANLELSTGSYLRVCTKMDL
-4262 PFIIDQLE
+4262 DSNNDLT
-4270 SASSSKK
+4270 
-4277 VCVKVG
+4277 VG
-4283 SLPLEKCCIGSECD
+4283 NQEEDDVHCCIGVNCGTDQPTMPLCSAFASGNYLDTLSYDSVALYVDGSVFLTTHSETD
-4297 SSIPSCMNVTGSSGL
+4297 AATGMAYIKDRCNQLG
-4312 ASVPYTVLQYLSFDE
+4312 
-4327 SAAAVLSEHSDN
+4327 DN
-4339 NAARGLAY
+4339 
-4347 VKDKCSQRGNACL
+4347 CL
-4360 GVSSNVADDFFYTH
+4360 GVSQEGETFRTHGQEATLSTDDQFDALQMKTVNFIPQGLLFTGGLQASPGIDSIFSCYLLCTQTRFCKDFFFNITSRQCYVQDRLEL
-4374 APSLALKI
+4374 PSGFAT
-4382 KINTDRDFV
+4382 TD
-4391 LKTADYKEEGLA
+4391 TM
-4403 TIENA
+4403 
-4408 TKEEGADTLRACYEI
+4408 
-4423 CLQTRLCTM
+4423 M
-4432 FSFRPSDSG
+4432 FSLR
-4441 CFVQRDLFAS
+4441 
-4451 VIDSGT
+4451 
-4457 EVLFTLNKNVDDTSK
+4457 LNKDDTSK
-4472 AQFCRPCAIGST
+4472 AQFCTTCAIGRT
-4484 ASSATQGGIGV
+4484 ASSAVNGAVGV
-4495 CKACEPGKISSTSN
+4495 CSECGLGEISSTDDL
-4509 IFVAEEQVGLAAQ
+4509 FVADIQTGKRGQ
-4522 EDCQACPV
+4522 ETCRQCPV
-4530 GMLYLAATASCIACP
+4530 GMVYVAAMASCLECL

-4550 AREES
+4550 ASE
-4555 YFGSAVAQCKKH
+4555 GSQIGASTQCQEH

-4573 LLDFEGEGVSS
+4573 LLEFVGEDISAK
-4584 SASLRCDYCVAGKY
+4584 ASLRCEACPAGKY
-4598 NNMKG
+4598 NADKSG
-4603 AEYCEK
+4603 DYCIK
-4609 CPKGFYSNIRQSCEP
+4609 CPNGFFSKGKGYCEP
-4624 CPVGTYTLTTA
+4624 CPRGTYTLQSG
-4635 SDECFEVD
+4635 SDQCFSID
-4643 SQSYIAW
+4643 GSSFISW
-4650 PASTLSAKRL
+4650 PASTFSMKQSCATEDDCGSA
-4660 CSTGNCAVGES
+4660 GNRVCTA
-4671 RTCIGTEDAYCQS
+4671 TEDAFCQQ
-4684 CPELRPG
+4684 CTDIRPG
-4691 HRTYAIGSECV
+4691 HRTWYTVGCTGDD
-4702 IEKCQPGTFSANGC
+4702 CCNTQPCPFNHYSTNGC
-4716 LGSSCCTD
+4716 EGEGCCQACVST
-4724 CTSNCKAGQHSVG
+4724 CQAGQHSSG
-4737 CGDPDDLIG
+4737 CGDPVNDQG
-4746 GHTQNTQCADCPVNT
+4746 GSTQNTQCVDCPVNT
-4761 YTEFDALDAPCDE
+4761 FTEVPTSIVRIFTSVV
-4774 GAGPNFGSQGTCAKC
+4774 GQTSCAKGLGEPHLW
-4789 DEAPH
+4789 DSSSWSRKTTILAQSQRMHGNSYTHSQMPARKEAPPD
-4794 ILGEGFTTAS
+4794 GRTYTTEA
-4804 PWSYLDAYERIS
+4804 E
-4816 PTPETHTD
+4816 
-4824 QRRCAAGTENAGN
+4824 
-4837 LPSNNNRNSFLTDPQ
+4837 FLTLYGSAAIYQDGVS
-4852 KKCCSAAAYKCIDCR
+4852 CSASAYQCVPCR
-4867 STELVSYS
+4867 SVPAKTTFSGHNYGNTVSFYAMDEYELEY
-4875 YSASG
+4875 G
-4880 GIWSY
+4880 KK
-4885 NTLFFGRTEQ
+4885 EQ
-4895 PAWSTDGLTGQTY
+4895 AAWSTAGETGQSK
-4908 CQSYWYLWNKAA
+4908 CQSWWYEWGSKTMSSIRSNADDYPKPSPSPSPSP
-4920 RDAVVAHDARYAPV
+4920 APE
-4934 YGCTDSDANNYNSGA
+4934 
-4949 TKSDGSC
+4949 
-4956 TYDDCFPSEAIVE
+4956 CFPSEAIIE

-4997 LGHADNESVAEYLHL
+4997 LGHADNESVIEYLRL

-5032 RYVYAKDVKKGDRLA
+5032 RYVYAKDVRKGDRLA

-5081 CHSDWFLENLPEW
+5081 CHSDWFLEALPKW
-5094 MRPSR
+5094 MRPSGAA
-5099 HLIPAIYQALMAP
+5099 IPAIYQTAMIP
-5112 ARQIYRRNRAWVR
+5112 AREIYKRNRAWVK
-5125 RFVDSFEGKAIGEHS
+5125 RFTKSFGGKAIGEHS
-5140 LTDVLKKMWSSYGR
+5140 LTDVLKKMWSTYA
-5154 ENVSGDH
+5154 

>member
-35 GTNVFEPYDPL
+35 GTHVFEPYDPL
-46 ARRYDN
+46 ALRYDH

-64 MQSMQSPRAA
+64 MQSMQSPRAT

-81 RLPYSDKAIADGK
+81 RLPYSDKAIADGQ

-100 VQQQSAATEDI
+100 VKQHSAATEDI
-111 ETSDLYSADHT
+111 ETSDLNSADHT

-127 LQTHHKKVNC
+127 LQTHHKKINC
-137 TDDAMHE
+137 TDDAAHE

-179 TQNAY
+179 TQNPY
-184 SLMEKTTAADC
+184 SLTEKTTAADC

-253 VLEEECNN
+253 VLEEECND
-261 NADASEIV
+261 NADASEIL
-269 YAFNTDER
+269 YAFNADER
-277 WEKSSRDNAVSVGS
+277 WVKSSRDNAVSVGS

-296 AAQFPF
+296 AAQLPF
-302 FKNLT
+302 FKNRT
-307 TTSSASMSSF
+307 TTSSASVSSF

-322 HSLGQSISRKSTLA
+322 HSLGQSISKKSTLA
-336 AERNS
+336 QERNS

-350 WVKGHGQIMK
+350 WVKGFGQIMK

-371 MSAFSV
+371 MSAFSI
-377 DSSGQLR
+377 DSGGQLR

-430 HDTSKDYIADTG
+430 HDTSEDYFVDTG

-464 GNFEGYSIRDCYEKA
+464 GNFEGYSMRDCYEKA
-479 LAFDHLYFKINN
+479 VAFDHLYFNINN

-510 IQYMITEADFTGQ
+510 VQYMITEADFTGQ

-537 VYDRYLSIETIVQ
+537 VYDRYLSLETIVQ
-550 IGAQLMMPNRFNGTS
+550 IGAQLMMPDRFNGTS
-565 RIDHPLTGTSVSVKR
+565 RIDHPLTGMSVGTKR

-589 EDNIERSDC
+589 EDDVKRSDC

-634 GALENI
+634 GALENV

-696 ECTGV
+696 ECAGT

-747 LNVFSDHEMTFYWRN
+747 LNVFSDHELTFYWRN

-826 VESAMQCFLHAASA
+826 IESAMQCFLHAASA

-851 DEFRSFTW
+851 DEFRAFTW

-928 KAHDYVYETR
+928 RGHDYVYETR
-938 GTGSRPHFVLRG
+938 GTGTRPHFVLRG

-957 PVDCLYATDATF
+957 PVDCLFASDATF

-999 FLYFTPRHFTHIEE
+999 FLYLTARHFTHPEE
-1013 ARTECQRLHAHR
+1013 ARAECQRLHANR

-1071 CAITTNTDTCTPKHG
+1071 CAITTDTDTCTPKHG

-1096 DEQVENTTNTTY
+1096 DEQIENTTNTTY
-1108 NVYDPVWTRSEWR
+1108 NVYDPVWARSEWR
-1121 DETRSRTYDA
+1121 AETRSRTYDA
-1131 AYYDIVQ
+1131 AYYDIV
-1138 ESGRCGHG
+1138 EEDRCGHG
-1146 MHLSYDECQVVH
+1146 MHLSYDECLT
-1158 SDGIEPILHANNQQC
+1158 EKAKPTYA
-1173 SQGTRAL
+1173 AL
-1180 GLFLLLADYLQYPD
+1180 
-1194 TYTVGGSYDILSYSE
+1194 T
-1209 CEHYIQTYGSGS
+1209 
-1221 FGECGS
+1221 
-1227 CYWDGGDTGCCRVG
+1227 
-1241 KAGTYIGNT
+1241 
-1250 YQYGG
+1250 
-1255 EFRGF
+1255 
-1260 HSPSYDNC
+1260 
-1268 KCNGIFQCIQIS
+1268 
-1280 REGCPVNQYFTLL
+1280 
-1293 RNGPTCTP
+1293 
-1301 CPEGTFIDATN
+1301 
-1312 HQITTCGGPTLL
+1312 
-1324 TGKYLQEHT
+1324 
-1333 NGQGVV
+1333 
-1339 VPKEACEAFA
+1339 
-1349 TAVSLPYT
+1349 
-1357 ETDNAATPQGCYVD
+1357 
-1371 ASLPVETVVF
+1371 
-1381 NSNTNTVPCSSTH
+1381 
-1394 RCVKIDDT
+1394 
-1402 KVESTPETY
+1402 
-1411 RDWCADACSAYMS
+1411 
-1424 FSVDT
+1424 
-1429 TNARCRCSERVDLC
+1429 
-1443 SLESS
+1443 
-1448 TGVSLYKHTLLSKT
+1448 
-1462 TLSTVPA
+1462 
-1469 WLGEVYDKDK
+1469 WLGEVYSKER

-1485 EGTDMYYNRYRYDS
+1485 EGTDMYYNAYRYDS
-1499 AKQPETGDVALCK
+1499 AKRPAASDVALCK
-1512 NAFEHFT
+1512 RTFEHFT

-1524 NAKCR
+1524 NNTKCR
-1529 YLNHELEVSK
+1529 YLNHELEVDK

-1566 ANDRGPCEED
+1566 AKDRGPCEED

-1588 AVEQFQRNP
+1588 AVEQFQTNT
-1597 NKKFSIL
+1597 NKEFSVV

-1610 GNTTAA
+1610 ENVTSA

-1626 EAYGVAWK
+1626 ESYGVAWQ
-1634 LPVNATSYAS
+1634 LPVNATSYTS

-1651 CLSDCPAIYKDAS
+1651 CLSDCPAIYEDAS

-1674 SGLEMVP
+1674 GDEMTP

-1686 VLHRHRLRNV
+1686 ALHRHRLRNV
-1696 DNFNNRRLVTIF
+1696 DNFDNRRLVTIF

-1714 DCHAECLLETS
+1714 DCHAECLMETT

-1732 YGQCMFFEDIYETL
+1732 YGQCMFFESIYETL
-1746 TTEKLSYVLYEE
+1746 ATDKLSYVLYEE

-1791 SILTNGSGYKT
+1791 SILTTGSGYKT
-1802 FPVDKRLAG
+1802 FPVDQRLAG

-1821 PDLSQAAIASNI
+1821 PDLSQAALASNTV
-1833 LHEERSEAWCND
+1833 HEERSEAWCDD
-1845 RDGQGTWTAYP
+1845 RDGQGAWTAYP

-1869 TWTRNAAIERQNVLQ
+1869 AWTRNAAIERHNILQ
-1884 RECELPDSKAS
+1884 RECELSDSKAS

-1921 ALRLGSGCGT
+1921 ALRLGVGCGT
-1931 LDLEETDKIYGQAC
+1931 LDLEETDKVYGQAC
-1945 LNATLCSE
+1945 LNATVCSE

-2027 FVLATSGVAATPT
+2027 FVLATSSVPATPT

-2052 LSPSYNTD
+2052 LLPSYNTD
-2060 ESITDKR
+2060 DSITDKR

-2088 PVGNLLIQVAP
+2088 PMGNLLVQIAP

-2110 ECTIEDYSA
+2110 ECTVEDYSA

-2140 VFYERVKDIGP
+2140 VVYDRVKNIGP
-2151 CSYPKGLSGSMMVD
+2151 CSYPKGLSGSMVVD
-2165 STEKLVDSY
+2165 STAKLVDAY
-2174 SVQQIAKALCAG
+2174 TVQQIAKALCAG

-2208 NSSTTC
+2208 NTSATC
-2214 TLHSTCTQVD
+2214 TLHSACTQLTD
-2224 HFDETASTFRLRR
+2224 HFDDTAATFRLRR
-2237 KAGLSDKPQQRHEL
+2237 KAGLFDKPQQRHEL

-2262 AAAVIEQVPFEEAT
+2262 AAAVIDQATFEEAI

-2314 SIDDNTSISL
+2314 SVDDNTSISL
-2324 SYESVR
+2324 SYEEVR
-2330 YTDSVHNT
+2330 YTDSVHDT

-2343 DSNEGLVNAYDS
+2343 DSNEGLVNAYEA

-2381 RSAGLFEE
+2381 HSAGLFEE

-2395 EPFEVLQSSTAALP
+2395 EPFEVLQSRTDVLP
-2409 VADWALSSAADD
+2409 VVDWSLSSAADE
-2421 CEVFCLQNNCDGYV
+2421 CEAFCLQNDCDGYV

-2461 GSVIVRL
+2461 GTVIVRL
-2468 RTSSEL
+2468 RTASEF

-2490 ASMPSLAVT
+2490 ASMPPLALT

-2509 YCKHLFFGDKRT
+2509 YCKQLFFGDRRT
-2521 PRLDVFLYDS
+2521 PRLDVFLYDP

-2536 RISLLRDTLVASEG
+2536 RVSLLRDTLVASEG

-2561 IAVAAMNPWRTEATK
+2561 IAVAAMNPRRTEATK

-2601 HECAAFWF
+2601 HECAPFWF

-2619 TREQCNP
+2619 TRDACNP
-2626 MLPPEL
+2626 TLPPEL
-2632 PLLSFAWDRNR
+2632 PLLSFAWDMNR

-2650 VEEDTCRESQKFLSW
+2650 VEEDTCRASQKFLSW

-2672 ERIVVESEAECMN
+2672 ERIVVESEAECLN
-2685 KSTADLTA
+2685 KATANLTA

-2776 FSEIECPTLCLP
+2776 FSEIECPALCLP
-2788 DDTVKQGFSAF
+2788 DETAKQGFFAF

-2824 RTYCRQCPLG
+2824 NAYCRQCPLG

-2880 CPAGSYQDISEGKR
+2880 CPAGSYQDIGEGKR

-2934 GTNYKGPLL
+2934 GANYKGPLL

-2987 PADCISCTAG
+2987 AADCISCTAG
-2997 TYADQSGASECK
+2997 TYADQTGASECK

-3021 ATDCTEC
+3021 ATGCTEC
-3028 NIGKVARPS
+3028 DIGKVARPS
-3037 NASFHELMPFACFSA
+3037 DASFHDLMPFACFSA

-3078 REEAQTHLEDCFES
+3078 REEAQSHLEDCFES

-3103 YKASTCRL
+3103 YNASMCRL

-3116 ERGETGW
+3116 ERGEAGW
-3123 AAYRMSRST
+3123 TAYRMSRST
-3132 SSISDSTSYALS
+3132 SSISDSTAYALS
-3144 IEATVYGPSHH
+3144 VEATVYGPSHH
-3155 ECKEESLL
+3155 ECEEEMLL
-3163 VAPET
+3163 LSPDT
-3168 YVHFPDNGIS
+3168 YVHFPDHGI
-3178 TAGTIATAF
+3178 TTTGTIATAS
-3187 TFQDAIDQC
+3187 TFQDAIDKC
-3196 NSRRDCVGFTY
+3196 NTMSDCVGFTY

-3214 LRTFEENAP
+3214 LRVFSTDSP
-3223 ILLKNQGDKFGQTG
+3223 ILLKNQGDKFEQNG

-3243 EPPVE
+3243 EQPVE
-3248 TKKDCQQ
+3248 TKADCQQ

-3292 SSLYQIGLSASYR
+3292 SSLYQIDLSASHR

-3318 VLSGKTKEECEAE
+3318 VFGGKTKEECEAE

-3378 PPAFETATGFL
+3378 PPAFESATGFL
-3389 YVLGK
+3389 YSLGK
-3394 RAWDE
+3394 RTWDE
-3399 AAVQCFFCP
+3399 AAVQCSFCP

-3414 VATATVCR
+3414 VVAATVCR

-3430 INPQSSNPC
+3430 KNPRSSNPC
-3439 QACELGRF
+3439 EACELGRF

-3455 CKACSAGRYQ
+3455 CKACSAGRYA
-3465 DEVGGEQC
+3465 DEAGGEQC
-3473 KASGQGYRAVGQ
+3473 KASGQGYRTTGSIVQ
-3485 GLNIAGAQDTALW
+3485 GLQSL
-3498 AKTSGPLQTNT
+3498 TSGPLQNNT
-3509 NAQAATLD
+3509 HAEAVNLV
-3517 FEGATGKE
+3517 FEGATGRE

-3531 FAAGYENM
+3531 YAAGYENI
-3539 HCKKVPVGA
+3539 HCTNVPVGSVSVRRERVWTKESTA
-3548 ISVTRERL
+3548 CIYDNSSVTR
-3556 WTKEQVACLYEK
+3556 
-3568 NTAVVYVNVSASLSF
+3568 YVEVRTDLNF
-3583 YEGDLFNRGNL
+3583 FEGDLYNRNGL
-3594 KSVDDCIAFAN
+3594 HSLDDCIAFAN
-3605 EQSTG
+3605 EQSNA
-3610 ATARAIAVSFGG
+3610 ATADAVAASFEND
-3622 GFCHFFSNTA
+3622 FCHFYSLTT
-3632 DGVTPKC
+3632 DGLVPTCTPSLEH
-3639 IVTDAHE
+3639 A
-3646 SASISVGETQYASQA
+3646 SASMTVSEAAYGSDSDDPKI
-3661 DEPSIDPEWFENWTP
+3661 DEDWFREWTP
-3676 HEGVRFVGPYECT
+3676 HQSVRMVSPFQCKGLR
-3689 GINYAYVGDYYS
+3689 YAYIGDYFS
-3701 VSDCIN
+3701 ATDCIN
-3707 ICRQSRNNGV
+3707 MCRMQEKINKPT
-3717 AACRYISYSSNDN
+3717 CRYISYSSVDS
-3730 KCYLVNWEV
+3730 KCYFVNWKA
-3739 GLTPETD
+3739 GLTAVD
-3746 GSGQSGKIFQTT
+3746 GLFRGTESDNSIFENT
-3758 VSNVEEACSY
+3758 VANIEIPCSY
-3768 GSRTVTRNSGDT
+3768 GSRSISRESGMAGVCTSADSS
-3780 EVGSGGYRV
+3780 GCGLGGYRFEDYFSLTNENFLYQ
-3789 KDHVPGADVGHFT
+3789 KADT
-3802 EYSITG
+3802 EYSFQESLSKHIGQIMDIKGMRDKDASLSTG
-3808 EGTSFGETMKII
+3808 
-3820 GRKDSN
+3820 N
-3826 GGLSVGMGGYYQT
+3826 GGYYKV
-3839 GVPNI
+3839 GS
-3844 IDERMSASL
+3844 E
-3853 TVQGINGCNPG
+3853 
-3864 NTYCPDPIYP
+3864 
-3874 FCSNTNTDTL
+3874 
-3884 STGIDLGLGT
+3884 
-3894 IDSSYGYMYIT
+3894 
-3905 LPQYVFETQTSRGGQ
+3905 
-3920 TVTYKI
+3920 
-3926 LHLAWPSKLTCNGE
+3926 W
-3940 IWSWDADGN
+3940 
-3949 KITTGTDQ
+3949 
-3957 TTGLGATDIFW
+3957 
-3968 RPSSTATEYKGYAA
+3968 
-3982 FTTFELQ
+3982 
-3989 FQTNQRQAIE
+3989 
-3999 CQVDSFHQTRV
+3999 
-4010 LNVSWSDMEKLKNVY
+4010 Y
-4025 SDIYLSVFLGDGFA
+4025 SDSNCDESPNSNNGDLP
-4039 ESNILLQDPYTFG
+4039 STFG
-4052 QAHDPYSSY
+4052 N
-4061 IFDTSS
+4061 F
-4067 NCRGS
+4067 
-4072 NKLLFFIHGHEDPG
+4072 
-4086 VETSEWHIDECK
+4086 K
-4098 DPQFETDRCINLEYC
+4098 DP
-4113 TYRTYRTEF
+4113 
-4122 SSACRWGRRR
+4122 CRYKRKR
-4132 FYDRMK
+4132 FYDRIK
-4138 TVLLQQHTLATNVFP
+4138 AVLLQEHSIESNMFPQYLLAE
-4153 DYKIDGGYQAD
+4153 GYSGD
-4164 NLLHTLGFYDIHDLN
+4164 NLLNNLGFYDFQDYQSTEGL
-4179 EENGTKNG
+4179 KM
-4187 PLEFTYKRVNHIS
+4187 TYKIKNHIKYDS
-4200 YNHSSIMPL
+4200 DSIRPL
-4209 FDVGMNEDNFDTTD
+4209 FEVSTNDNNFHSIDE
-4223 TSMANFRAVKGG
+4223 SSGPFRAKKGA
-4235 NTFEYCS
+4235 NSYEYCS
-4242 GSTTQPAAPYYPASC
+4242 GSTTQRYAVNMPKSC
-4257 DDLGY
+4257 EEVGFPFVANLELSTGSYLRVCTKMDLDSNNVLTAVS
-4262 PFIIDQLE
+4262 P
-4270 SASSSKK
+4270 SVSPS
-4277 VCVKVG
+4277 VH
-4283 SLPLEKCCIGSECD
+4283 CCIGVNCPTDDPTMPLCSAFSEGNYLDTLSYD
-4297 SSIPSCMNVTGSSGL
+4297 SVGLYVDGSVFLTTHSETDAATGMAYIKDRCNQLG
-4312 ASVPYTVLQYLSFDE
+4312 
-4327 SAAAVLSEHSDN
+4327 DN
-4339 NAARGLAY
+4339 
-4347 VKDKCSQRGNACL
+4347 CL
-4360 GVSSNVADDFFYTH
+4360 GVSQEGETFRTHGQEATLSTDDQFDALQMKTVNFIPQEGLLFTGGLQASAGIDTIFSCYLLCTRTRFCKDFFFNITSRQCYVQDRLEL
-4374 APSLALKI
+4374 PSGFAT
-4382 KINTDRDFV
+4382 TD
-4391 LKTADYKEEGLA
+4391 TM
-4403 TIENA
+4403 
-4408 TKEEGADTLRACYEI
+4408 
-4423 CLQTRLCTM
+4423 M
-4432 FSFRPSDSG
+4432 FSLR
-4441 CFVQRDLFAS
+4441 
-4451 VIDSGT
+4451 
-4457 EVLFTLNKNVDDTSK
+4457 LNKDDTSK
-4472 AQFCRPCAIGST
+4472 AQFCTTCAIGRT
-4484 ASSATQGGIGV
+4484 ASSAVNGAVGV
-4495 CKACEPGKISSTSN
+4495 CSECGLGEISSTDDL
-4509 IFVAEEQVGLAAQ
+4509 FVADIQTGKRGQ
-4522 EDCQACPV
+4522 ETCRQCPV
-4530 GMLYLAATASCIACP
+4530 GMVYVAAMASCLECL

-4550 AREES
+4550 ASE
-4555 YFGSAVAQCKKH
+4555 GSQIGASTQCQEH

-4573 LLDFEGEGVSS
+4573 LLEFVGEDISAK
-4584 SASLRCDYCVAGKY
+4584 ASLRCEACPAGKY
-4598 NNMKG
+4598 NADKSG
-4603 AEYCEK
+4603 DYCIK
-4609 CPKGFYSNIRQSCEP
+4609 CPNGFFSKGKGYCEP
-4624 CPVGTYTLTTA
+4624 CPRGTYTLQSG
-4635 SDECFEVD
+4635 SDQCFSID
-4643 SQSYIAW
+4643 GSSFISW
-4650 PASTLSAKRL
+4650 PASTFSMKQSCATEDDCGSA
-4660 CSTGNCAVGES
+4660 GNRVCTA
-4671 RTCIGTEDAYCQS
+4671 TEDAFCQK
-4684 CPELRPG
+4684 CTDIRPG
-4691 HRTYAIGSECV
+4691 HRTWYTVGVGCTGDDCC
-4702 IEKCQPGTFSANGC
+4702 KTQPCLAGTYSTNGC
-4716 LGSSCCTD
+4716 EGEGCCQACVST
-4724 CTSNCKAGQHSVG
+4724 CQAGQHSSG
-4737 CGDPDDLIG
+4737 CGPNDG
-4746 GHTQNTQCADCPVNT
+4746 GGSTQNTQCVDCPVNT
-4761 YTEFDALDAPCDE
+4761 FTEVSASIVRTFTNVVGE
-4774 GAGPNFGSQGTCAKC
+4774 TSCAKGLGEPHLW
-4789 DEAPH
+4789 DSSSWSRKTTILAQSQRMHGNSYTHSQMPARKEAPPDGRTYTTEAEFLTLYGSAADVADGVSCSASAYQCVPCRSVPAKTTFSGH
-4794 ILGEGFTTAS
+4794 NYGNTVSFYAMDEYEYEYGRKEQAAWSTAGETGQSKCQSWWYEWGSKTMSSIRSNADDYPKPS
-4804 PWSYLDAYERIS
+4804 PSPSPSPS
-4816 PTPETHTD
+4816 PTP
-4824 QRRCAAGTENAGN
+4824 
-4837 LPSNNNRNSFLTDPQ
+4837 
-4852 KKCCSAAAYKCIDCR
+4852 
-4867 STELVSYS
+4867 
-4875 YSASG
+4875 
-4880 GIWSY
+4880 
-4885 NTLFFGRTEQ
+4885 
-4895 PAWSTDGLTGQTY
+4895 
-4908 CQSYWYLWNKAA
+4908 
-4920 RDAVVAHDARYAPV
+4920 
-4934 YGCTDSDANNYNSGA
+4934 
-4949 TKSDGSC
+4949 
-4956 TYDDCFPSEAIVE
+4956 DCFPSEAIVE

-4997 LGHADNESVAEYLHL
+4997 LGHADNKSVAEYLRL

-5081 CHSDWFLENLPEW
+5081 CHSDWFLESLPEW
-5094 MRPSR
+5094 MRPSSA
-5099 HLIPAIYQALMAP
+5099 LIPAIYQTVMIP

-5125 RFVDSFEGKAIGEHS
+5125 RFTESFQGKAIGEHS

>member
-35 GTNVFEPYDPL
+35 GTHVFEPYDPL
-46 ARRYDN
+46 ALRYDN
-52 SYIGKLTYFNGT
+52 SYVGKLTYFNGT

-81 RLPYSDKAIADGK
+81 RLPYSDKAIADGQ

-111 ETSDLYSADHT
+111 ETSDLNSADHT

-127 LQTHHKKVNC
+127 LQTHHKKINC
-137 TDDAMHE
+137 TDDAAHE

-179 TQNAY
+179 TQNPY
-184 SLMEKTTAADC
+184 SLTEKTTAADC

-253 VLEEECNN
+253 VLEEECND
-261 NADASEIV
+261 NADASDIL
-269 YAFNTDER
+269 YAFNADER
-277 WEKSSRDNAVSVGS
+277 WEKSSRDNAVSVETET
-291 VVVDT
+291 VVDT
-296 AAQFPF
+296 AAQLPF
-302 FKNLT
+302 FKNRT
-307 TTSSASMSSF
+307 TTSSASVSSF

-322 HSLGQSISRKSTLA
+322 QSLGQSISRKSTLA
-336 AERNS
+336 QERNS

-350 WVKGHGQIMK
+350 WVKGFGQVMK

-371 MSAFSV
+371 MSAFSI
-377 DSSGQLR
+377 DSGGQLR

-430 HDTSKDYIADTG
+430 HDTSKDYFADTG

-464 GNFEGYSIRDCYEKA
+464 GNFEGYSLRDCYEKA
-479 LAFDHLYFKINN
+479 VGFDHLYFKINN

-550 IGAQLMMPNRFNGTS
+550 IGAQLTMPDRFNGTS
-565 RIDHPLTGTSVSVKR
+565 RIDHPLTGMSVAVKR

-589 EDNIERSDC
+589 EDDVKRSDC

-668 TTHDQCMAQQVDEGA
+668 TSHDECMAQQVDEGA

-696 ECTGV
+696 ECAGT

-730 DAWGQTQP
+730 DAWGQSQP

-747 LNVFSDHEMTFYWRN
+747 LNVFSDHEMTFYWKN

-775 LHSMKEWCRGTISCA
+775 LHSMQEWCRGTISCA
-790 GLQLDGA
+790 GLQLDGD

-814 GYRSCDERFRRP
+814 GYRACDERFRRP

-928 KAHDYVYETR
+928 RGHDYVYETR

-984 LWGAT
+984 FWSAT

-999 FLYFTPRHFTHIEE
+999 FVYLTARHFTHPEE
-1013 ARTECQRLHAHR
+1013 ARAECQRLHANR

-1096 DEQVENTTNTTY
+1096 DEQIENTTNTTY
-1108 NVYDPVWTRSEWR
+1108 NVYDPVWARSEWR
-1121 DETRSRTYDA
+1121 AETRSRTYDA
-1131 AYYDIVQ
+1131 AYYDIV
-1138 ESGRCGHG
+1138 EEDRCGHG
-1146 MHLSYDECQVVH
+1146 MHLSYDECLT
-1158 SDGIEPILHANNQQC
+1158 EKAKPTYA
-1173 SQGTRAL
+1173 AL
-1180 GLFLLLADYLQYPD
+1180 
-1194 TYTVGGSYDILSYSE
+1194 T
-1209 CEHYIQTYGSGS
+1209 
-1221 FGECGS
+1221 
-1227 CYWDGGDTGCCRVG
+1227 
-1241 KAGTYIGNT
+1241 
-1250 YQYGG
+1250 
-1255 EFRGF
+1255 
-1260 HSPSYDNC
+1260 
-1268 KCNGIFQCIQIS
+1268 
-1280 REGCPVNQYFTLL
+1280 
-1293 RNGPTCTP
+1293 
-1301 CPEGTFIDATN
+1301 
-1312 HQITTCGGPTLL
+1312 
-1324 TGKYLQEHT
+1324 
-1333 NGQGVV
+1333 
-1339 VPKEACEAFA
+1339 
-1349 TAVSLPYT
+1349 
-1357 ETDNAATPQGCYVD
+1357 
-1371 ASLPVETVVF
+1371 
-1381 NSNTNTVPCSSTH
+1381 
-1394 RCVKIDDT
+1394 
-1402 KVESTPETY
+1402 
-1411 RDWCADACSAYMS
+1411 
-1424 FSVDT
+1424 
-1429 TNARCRCSERVDLC
+1429 
-1443 SLESS
+1443 
-1448 TGVSLYKHTLLSKT
+1448 
-1462 TLSTVPA
+1462 
-1469 WLGEVYDKDK
+1469 WLGEVYSKER

-1499 AKQPETGDVALCK
+1499 AKRPAAGDTAICK
-1512 NAFEHFT
+1512 RTFEHFT

-1524 NAKCR
+1524 SNTKCR

-1555 AFSFSDGRCLL
+1555 AFSFSGQRCLL
-1566 ANDRGPCEED
+1566 AKDRGPCEED
-1576 ALWDSRF
+1576 ALWSSRF

-1588 AVEQFQRNP
+1588 AVEQFQP
-1597 NKKFSIL
+1597 NTNKEFSIL

-1610 GNTTAA
+1610 ENVTSA

-1626 EAYGVAWK
+1626 ETYGVAWQ
-1634 LPVNATSYAS
+1634 LPVNATAYAS

-1674 SGLEMVP
+1674 GDEMEP

-1686 VLHRHRLRNV
+1686 ALHLYRLRNV
-1696 DNFNNRRLVTIF
+1696 DNFDNRRLVTVF

-1732 YGQCMFFEDIYETL
+1732 YGQCMFFDGIYETL
-1746 TTEKLSYVLYEE
+1746 ATEKLSYVLYEE
-1758 VKGAVSYGPSGD
+1758 IKGAVSYGPSGD
-1770 CWLYKNK
+1770 CWLYKNN

-1791 SILTNGSGYKT
+1791 SILTTGSGYKT

-1821 PDLSQAAIASNI
+1821 PDLSQAALASNI
-1833 LHEERSEAWCND
+1833 VHEERSEAWCND
-1845 RDGQGTWTAYP
+1845 RDGQGAWTAYP

-1884 RECELPDSKAS
+1884 RECELSDSKAS

-1901 DAVTATKGKGGYALN
+1901 DAVTETKGKGGYALN

-1921 ALRLGSGCGT
+1921 ALRLGVGCGT
-1931 LDLEETDKIYGQAC
+1931 LDLEETDKVYGQAC

-1999 NFPDSVE
+1999 NFADSVE

-2027 FVLATSGVAATPT
+2027 FVLATSSVAATPL
-2040 CHAGWAGEDCTT
+2040 CHAGWTGDDCTR
-2052 LSPSYNTD
+2052 LLPSYNTD
-2060 ESITDKR
+2060 DSITDKR

-2088 PVGNLLIQVAP
+2088 PMGNLLIQIAP

-2110 ECTIEDYSA
+2110 ECAIEDYSA

-2140 VFYERVKDIGP
+2140 VVYDRVRDIGP
-2151 CSYPKGLSGSMMVD
+2151 CSYPKGLSGSMVVD
-2165 STEKLVDSY
+2165 STAKLKDAY

-2186 GDVASGDCEAACL
+2186 GNVTTGDCEAACL
-2199 ADSSCNYFS
+2199 AESSCNYFS
-2208 NSSTTC
+2208 NTSATC
-2214 TLHSTCTQVD
+2214 TLHSACTQLTD
-2224 HFDETASTFRLRR
+2224 HFDDTAATFRLRR
-2237 KAGLSDKPQQRHEL
+2237 KAGLFDKPQQRHEL

-2262 AAAVIEQVPFEEAT
+2262 AAAVIDQVPFEEAT

-2289 VLDRNISFLR
+2289 VLDRSISFLR
-2299 HSLNESFKYDVMEEH
+2299 HSLNESFKFDVMEEH

-2330 YTDSVHNT
+2330 YTDSVHDT

-2395 EPFEVLQSSTAALP
+2395 EPFEVLQSRTAALP
-2409 VADWALSSAADD
+2409 VVDWSLSSAADE
-2421 CEVFCLQNNCDGYV
+2421 CEAFCLQNECDGYV

-2461 GSVIVRL
+2461 GTVIVRL
-2468 RTSSEL
+2468 RTPSEL

-2490 ASMPSLAVT
+2490 ASMPPLALT

-2509 YCKHLFFGDKRT
+2509 YCKQLFFGDKRT
-2521 PRLDVFLYDS
+2521 PRLDVFLYDP

-2561 IAVAAMNPWRTEATK
+2561 IAVAAMNPRRTEATK

-2586 CLPPEGMLAGRDCLS
+2586 CLPPDGVLAGRDCLS
-2601 HECAAFWF
+2601 HECAPFWF

-2619 TREQCNP
+2619 TRDACNP
-2626 MLPPEL
+2626 TLPPEL

-2665 RTGTEGR
+2665 RTGTEGT
-2672 ERIVVESEAECMN
+2672 EKVVVQSEAECLN

-2761 SKVFEYRFTDLQCAI
+2761 SKVFEYNFVDTQCAI

-2788 DDTVKQGFSAF
+2788 DETAKQGFFAF

-2824 RTYCRQCPLG
+2824 NAYCRQCPLG

-2880 CPAGSYQDISEGKR
+2880 CPAGSYQDIGEGKR

-2934 GTNYKGPLL
+2934 GANYKGPLL

-2987 PADCISCTAG
+2987 VADCISCTAG
-2997 TYADQSGASECK
+2997 TYADQTGASECK

-3021 ATDCTEC
+3021 ATGCTEC
-3028 NIGKVARPS
+3028 NIGEVARPS
-3037 NASFHELMPFACFSA
+3037 DASFHDLMPFACFSA
-3052 EELGEYKSYNSAT
+3052 EELGEYKDT
-3065 DAYDKTGEDIGLI
+3065 GIKTGEDIGLI
-3078 REEAQTHLEDCFES
+3078 REEAQSHLEDCFES

-3103 YKASTCRL
+3103 YKASVCRL

-3116 ERGETGW
+3116 ERGEAGW

-3132 SSISDSTSYALS
+3132 SSISDSTAYVLS
-3144 IEATVYGPSHH
+3144 VEATVYGPSHH
-3155 ECKEESLL
+3155 ECEEESLL

-3168 YVHFPDNGIS
+3168 YVHFPDHGIT

-3196 NSRRDCVGFTY
+3196 NTISDCIGFTY

-3223 ILLKNQGDKFGQTG
+3223 ILLKNQGDKFEQNG
-3237 LQAWFK
+3237 LQAFFK
-3243 EPPVE
+3243 EQPVE

-3292 SSLYQIGLSASYR
+3292 SSLYRVGLSASHR

-3318 VLSGKTKEECEAE
+3318 VFGGKTKEECEAE
-3331 AVATTAPMFYFD
+3331 AVARTAPMFFFD

-3357 IDDLYSGLATRQSS
+3357 IDDLYSGLAGRQSS

-3378 PPAFETATGFL
+3378 PPPFETATGFL
-3389 YVLGK
+3389 YALGK
-3394 RAWDE
+3394 RTWDE
-3399 AAVQCFFCP
+3399 AAVQCSFCP

-3414 VATATVCR
+3414 VAAATVCR

-3430 INPQSSNPC
+3430 KNPQSSNPC
-3439 QACELGRF
+3439 EACELGRF

-3465 DEVGGEQC
+3465 DETGGEQC
-3473 KASGQGYRAVGQ
+3473 KASGQGYRAIGQ
-3485 GLNIAGAQDTALW
+3485 GLANAGTQDTALW

-3509 NAQAATLD
+3509 NAQAATID

-3548 ISVTRERL
+3548 ISVTRERV

-3568 NTAVVYVNVSASLSF
+3568 NTAVLYVNVSASLSF

-3605 EQSTG
+3605 EQSTA
-3610 ATARAIAVSFGG
+3610 ATARAVAVSFGG
-3622 GFCHFFSNTA
+3622 GFCHFFSDTA

-3646 SASISVGETQYASQA
+3646 SASLSVSEAQFSSQS
-3661 DEPSIDPEWFENWTP
+3661 DEPSIDPQWYEKFTP
-3676 HEGVRFVGPYECT
+3676 HGDVRFVGPYECV
-3689 GINYAYVGDYYS
+3689 GLHYEYIGDYFS
-3701 VSDCIN
+3701 ATDCTTM
-3707 ICRQSRNNGV
+3707 CRMQEAFGKNK
-3717 AACRYISYSSNDN
+3717 CRYVSYSSNDN
-3730 KCYLVNWEV
+3730 KCYFVNWKA
-3739 GLTPETD
+3739 
-3746 GSGQSGKIFQTT
+3746 SGTLSGIYEST
-3758 VSNVEEACSY
+3758 VTNIEEICSY
-3768 GSRTVTRNSGDT
+3768 GSREVPLVSSDNEDN
-3780 EVGSGGYRV
+3780 EVGSGGYKTGQVLNFAVDLDVDPLNTVGKR
-3789 KDHVPGADVGHFT
+3789 DADGIP
-3802 EYSITG
+3802 S
-3808 EGTSFGETMKII
+3808 M
-3820 GRKDSN
+3820 
-3826 GGLSVGMGGYYQT
+3826 
-3839 GVPNI
+3839 
-3844 IDERMSASL
+3844 
-3853 TVQGINGCNPG
+3853 GINGFYS
-3864 NTYCPDPIYP
+3864 TSVSSI
-3874 FCSNTNTDTL
+3874 SL
-3884 STGIDLGLGT
+3884 S
-3894 IDSSYGYMYIT
+3894 
-3905 LPQYVFETQTSRGGQ
+3905 
-3920 TVTYKI
+3920 
-3926 LHLAWPSKLTCNGE
+3926 
-3940 IWSWDADGN
+3940 
-3949 KITTGTDQ
+3949 
-3957 TTGLGATDIFW
+3957 
-3968 RPSSTATEYKGYAA
+3968 
-3982 FTTFELQ
+3982 
-3989 FQTNQRQAIE
+3989 
-3999 CQVDSFHQTRV
+3999 
-4010 LNVSWSDMEKLKNVY
+4010 
-4025 SDIYLSVFLGDGFA
+4025 
-4039 ESNILLQDPYTFG
+4039 
-4052 QAHDPYSSY
+4052 
-4061 IFDTSS
+4061 
-4067 NCRGS
+4067 
-4072 NKLLFFIHGHEDPG
+4072 
-4086 VETSEWHIDECK
+4086 
-4098 DPQFETDRCINLEYC
+4098 
-4113 TYRTYRTEF
+4113 
-4122 SSACRWGRRR
+4122 
-4132 FYDRMK
+4132 
-4138 TVLLQQHTLATNVFP
+4138 ATNVFTYESSSVVETAVFSSSKNMWKSLQIRAPIVYGDHTGGGYYEAWPITLWKMECGPNTGTYDIDKTMWQWHESGTIDTDTFLGSGDSFSPWYTLAPTMSVILTKPIYNAPLKCIFTTRDHRTGNTHAHDLMSNAYANYVESLRKFHLTTIDTTFEAPNSEWYIPECDAANKRSVDKDTLKADCRWARKKQYERIRYALLRDRTLPSNAFP
-4153 DYKIDGGYQAD
+4153 DYKLNGGYHSDAG
-4164 NLLHTLGFYDIHDLN
+4164 NILKTMGFYDFEQPIILRGYASPEDYLNTNSLNSEDCEAYADSIGKGFSEISDSTYPLKCFVVTDDPDRTYIPTYVRYNTIQSSGNNNELQACGSITYVDSTVITTIHRTCVQWDSY
-4179 EENGTKNG
+4179 
-4187 PLEFTYKRVNHIS
+4187 FRYKKTEHYH
-4200 YNHSSIMPL
+4200 YNHGEIRPL
-4209 FDVGMNEDNFDTTD
+4209 FDVGENEDNFYTTD
-4223 TSMANFRAVKGG
+4223 TSVGAQRAVRGG
-4235 NTFEYCS
+4235 NAYEYCT
-4242 GSTTQPAAPYYPASC
+4242 GSTTQLYVMLAPKSC
-4257 DDLGY
+4257 DDLGF
-4262 PFIIDQLE
+4262 PFVADEEL
-4270 SASSSKK
+4270 SLSSSRRICNRLSATLQK
-4277 VCVKVG
+4277 
-4283 SLPLEKCCIGSECD
+4283 SSTMCCIGSNCAAYTKC
-4297 SSIPSCMNVTGSSGL
+4297 SASGF
-4312 ASVPYTVLQYLSFDE
+4312 SVHSDLLTVQYTTE
-4327 SAAAVLSEHSDN
+4327 SALKVADDNIVSSHSDDDEEY
-4339 NAARGLAY
+4339 GLRY
-4347 VKDKCSQRGNACL
+4347 IKDRCNQLGDACL
-4360 GVSSNVADDFFYTH
+4360 GISSQASGSTYTFYVHGHSSTFDHATGRTLTLKAANYALYGFFEADLNFTEARSTTTIHDCYQFCLNFAHCANFFFDTSEKTCRIQTHIDLGQPSSNSSVAMFKLHT
-4374 APSLALKI
+4374 
-4382 KINTDRDFV
+4382 N
-4391 LKTADYKEEGLA
+4391 
-4403 TIENA
+4403 
-4408 TKEEGADTLRACYEI
+4408 GAE
-4423 CLQTRLCTM
+4423 
-4432 FSFRPSDSG
+4432 
-4441 CFVQRDLFAS
+4441 
-4451 VIDSGT
+4451 
-4457 EVLFTLNKNVDDTSK
+4457 DTSK
-4472 AQFCRPCAIGST
+4472 AQYCSDCPIGKT
-4484 ASSATQGGIGV
+4484 ASSSIRGAVGV
-4495 CKACEPGKISSTSN
+4495 CRDCEPGSISSTSD
-4509 IFVAEEQVGLAAQ
+4509 IFVAEEEVGQAGQEQCQECPSGMVFLATTHA
-4522 EDCQACPV
+4522 CVACPV
-4530 GMLYLAATASCIACP
+4530 GFACP
-4545 KGFAC
+4545 RKGSIF
-4550 AREES
+4550 EKS
-4555 YFGSAVAQCKKH
+4555 VVQCKES

-4573 LLDFEGEGVSS
+4573 LLDFVSEDLS
-4584 SASLRCDYCVAGKY
+4584 STASLRCEVCSAGKY
-4598 NNMKG
+4598 TNEKG
-4603 AEYCEK
+4603 SQSCVK
-4609 CPKGFYSNIRQSCEP
+4609 CPKGYFATMRSKCEP
-4624 CPVGTYTLTTA
+4624 CPLGTYTIFA
-4635 SDECFEVD
+4635 GSEECFAVD
-4643 SQSYIAW
+4643 SQSFIAW
-4650 PASTLSAKRL
+4650 PASTLSEKKT
-4660 CSTGNCAVGES
+4660 CTIES
-4671 RTCIGTEDAYCQS
+4671 GDYICDGAARRVCTAEEDAYCQA
-4684 CPELRPG
+4684 CPHIVPG
-4691 HRTYAIGSECV
+4691 HETYFDPNYGPDGSCRV
-4702 IEKCQPGTFSANGC
+4702 IACANGFYSTHGC
-4716 LGSSCCTD
+4716 IGQGCCIP

-4737 CGDPDDLIG
+4737 CGGPDDNG
-4746 GHTQNTQCADCPVNT
+4746 GSTQNTQCADCPVNQ
-4761 YTEFDALDAPCDE
+4761 YTEFDAIGSPCVST
-4774 GAGPNFGSQGTCAKC
+4774 GAGPHFGSGGFCSKC
-4789 DEAPH
+4789 DELPH
-4794 ILGEGFTTAS
+4794 RIGEGFTTAK
-4804 PWSYLDAYERIS
+4804 PWTYLYAMN
-4816 PTPETHTD
+4816 TQTHTD
-4824 QRRCAAGTENAGN
+4824 QRRCAAGNQNDYN
-4837 LPSNNNRNSFLTDPQ
+4837 LQPEENRNSFSALSDEDRIA
-4852 KKCCSAAAYKCIDCR
+4852 KCCSAAAYQCIACR
-4867 STELVSYS
+4867 SSESVSYS
-4875 YSASG
+4875 YSYDIGVFQGST
-4880 GIWSY
+4880 IRS
-4885 NTLFFGRTEQ
+4885 FGRTEQ
-4895 PAWSTDGLTGQTY
+4895 PAWSTNGLTGQTH
-4908 CQSYWYLWNKAA
+4908 CQSYWYVWNKAA
-4920 RDAVVAHDARYAPV
+4920 RDEIVAFDAQYAPV
-4934 YGCTDSDANNYNSGA
+4934 YGCTYSDANNYNPSA
-4949 TKSDGSC
+4949 TRSDGSC

-4997 LGHADNESVAEYLHL
+4997 LGHADNESVAEYLRL

-5081 CHSDWFLENLPEW
+5081 CHSDWFLESLPEW

-5099 HLIPAIYQALMAP
+5099 HLIPAIYQTVMGP
-5112 ARQIYRRNRAWVR
+5112 ARHIHKRNRAWVR
-5125 RFVDSFEGKAIGEHS
+5125 RFTESFEGKAIGEHS
-5140 LTDVLKKMWSSYGR
+5140 LTDVLKKMWMTYGR
-5154 ENVSGDH
+5154 ENVSGKK